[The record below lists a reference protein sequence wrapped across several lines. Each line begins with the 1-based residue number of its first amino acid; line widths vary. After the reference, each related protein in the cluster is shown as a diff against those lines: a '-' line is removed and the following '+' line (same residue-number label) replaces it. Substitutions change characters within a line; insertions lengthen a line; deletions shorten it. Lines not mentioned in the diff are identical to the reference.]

1 MAGKVY
7 EVAFQIAGEVSSKF
21 RSSFKNAAMTTESLG
36 QRVRDLNRQLGDVRN
51 LQKMEAAVEASSRAF
66 QDAQRNVAEIR
77 QKLAAIGPT
86 TQEAQAEFRRISGA
100 LGAATRDFQKAQA
113 RVKELKDQIAATDAP
128 TDEMR
133 ESLRRAEAESERLR
147 ESVKRNSDA
156 LEEARRQSEGMT
168 QSREELVRQEKAAQA
183 AVERAKQAF
192 QRDAQALGE
201 ARIKTGNL
209 STSTAE
215 LTRREKELS
224 EAAEKAAAN
233 MKKIAEINGKIEK
246 MNDRISKMESVR
258 AGAAAR
264 MAVGSAAV
272 GIALKATVGPYI
284 EVEDAMLDVAKVTD
298 FTDDGLKQFDAQIAH
313 LTKTIPQTH
322 GELLQLAAA
331 GATAGIEQENLVGFT
346 ENAAK
351 MQVAYGISAAE
362 AGEMMGKWKSGMGL
376 TMEQTYALAD
386 ATNALAD
393 TNAAEAAQIGDVLK
407 RYGALGKMAGIT
419 ETQLAAMAA
428 TVIGSGRSSEEATTG
443 IKAFMNALGK
453 GKSMSK
459 AQMDAFMG
467 VGIDPEQIQK
477 DLIKDGP
484 KAIMGA
490 LQTIRD
496 RVPPEMMN
504 EYLGVMFGQEAA
516 GAIGPMLGNLELLQ
530 TNFDKVADKANYAS
544 SVENEFNN
552 RNKATS
558 AQLQLAK
565 NALNESAIALGQ
577 ELAPYILEAAKAA
590 SAFLQKLTDWIKENP
605 ELTKQIIKI
614 GGSIALGT
622 IALNGLMFGVTSVIG
637 PFLKLGK
644 GILLLKK
651 GFVFLRGAKGA
662 GGAPGM
668 FARMKGALVKLSGA
682 FKSFGTTAVGAFKKI
697 GPFMKATGGKL
708 AGMAAKVGPAMSNIG
723 GKISAL
729 WGKVGPVAANIGG
742 KISAL
747 WGKAGPVVM
756 RLGGAIKTFGSVA
769 GGAFLKL
776 GGAIKAFGGAA
787 IAIIKAV
794 GVACMTNPII
804 LIIAAIIA
812 AVALAV
818 YLIIKYWDQIKAAW
832 QVCVDAFAAG
842 LAYWADAFSS
852 AWEWIKSGWNALVA
866 WFSSAWDAFSSWF
879 GDVWNSLVDTLGGVW
894 DAITGAASAAW
905 EGIKGI
911 VSGVIDWIA
920 SKLEW
925 VSEKIDAVKNVGSN
939 IVNGAKN
946 IGSSVVSGIA
956 NFVGLASGG
965 VATGPTLALIG
976 EGGESEAVVPLS
988 KLESMIGGGSDGGV
1002 VVNFAPSITVSGGGD
1017 AYAGVSRA
1025 LAEGQANLK
1034 RELEKLLANQRRVAY
1049 N

>member
-7 EVAFQIAGEVSSKF
+7 EVAFQIAGEISSKF
-21 RSSFKNAAMTTESLG
+21 KSSFKNAAMTTDALG
-36 QRVRDLNRQLGDVRN
+36 QKVRDLNRMLGDVRN
-51 LQKMEAAVEASSRAF
+51 IQKMEADVAASSRAF
-66 QDAQRNVAEIR
+66 QEAQRKAVELR
-77 QKLAAIGPT
+77 QQIAAIGPT
-86 TQEAQAEFRRISGA
+86 TQEAQTEFMRISGV
-100 LGAATRDFQKAQA
+100 LGVATRDFQKAQA
-113 RVKELKDQIAATDAP
+113 RVKELKNQIAATNAP

-147 ESVKRNSDA
+147 ESVRRNSEA
-156 LEEARRQSEGMT
+156 LEEARRKSEGMT
-168 QSREELVRQEKAAQA
+168 KSKADLVRQEKAAQA
-183 AVERAKQAF
+183 AAERAKLAF
-192 QRDAQALGE
+192 DRNAQALND
-201 ARIKTGNL
+201 ARVKTGHMN
-209 STSTAE
+209 TSTAE
-215 LTRREKELS
+215 LTRREKEL
-224 EAAEKAAAN
+224 AAAYEKTAAK
-233 MKKIAEINGKIEK
+233 MKKIAELNGKIEK
-246 MNDRISKMESVR
+246 MNDRISKVESAR
-258 AGAAAR
+258 AGAATR
-264 MAVGSAAV
+264 MAVGTALV
-272 GIALKATVGPYI
+272 GGALTATVGPYM

-298 FTDDGLKQFDAQIAH
+298 FTDEGLKRFDAQIAH

-530 TNFDKVADKANYAS
+530 TNFDKVADKANYAG

-622 IALNGLMFGVTSVIG
+622 IALNGLMLGVTSVIG
-637 PFLKLGK
+637 PILKLGK
-644 GILLLKK
+644 GILWLRK
-651 GFVFLRGAKGA
+651 GFVFLRGAQAA
-662 GGAPGM
+662 GGAPGL
-668 FARMKGALVKLSGA
+668 FARMKGALVNLGGSIKTFGSASAGA
-682 FKSFGTTAVGAFKKI
+682 LTKI
-697 GPFMKATGGKL
+697 
-708 AGMAAKVGPAMSNIG
+708 
-723 GKISAL
+723 
-729 WGKVGPVAANIGG
+729 
-742 KISAL
+742 
-747 WGKAGPVVM
+747 
-756 RLGGAIKTFGSVA
+756 GGAIKTFGSAA

-776 GGAIKAFGGAA
+776 GSALKTFGSAA
-787 IAIIKAV
+787 VAIIKAI
-794 GVACMTNPII
+794 GVAAMTNPMI
-804 LIIAAIIA
+804 LIIAAIVA

-818 YLIIKYWDQIKAAW
+818 YLIIKYWDKIKAAW

-842 LAYWADAFSS
+842 LAWWADAFSS
-852 AWEWIKSGWNALVA
+852 AWEWIKAGWNALVA
-866 WFSSAWDAFSSWF
+866 WFSSAWDSFSSWF
-879 GDVWNSLVDTLGGVW
+879 GDVWNSLVETLGGIW

-925 VSEKIDAVKNVGSN
+925 VSEKIDAVKNLGSN

-956 NFVGLASGG
+956 NLVGLASGG
-965 VATGPTLALIG
+965 IATGPTLALIG

-988 KLESMIGGGSDGGV
+988 KLESMIGGGGDGGV
-1002 VVNFAPSITVSGGGD
+1002 VVNFAPSITVSGGDD

-1025 LAEGQANLK
+1025 LSEGQANLK
-1034 RELEKLLANQRRVAY
+1034 RELEKLLANQRRVSY

>member
-7 EVAFQIAGEVSSKF
+7 EVAFKIAGEVSSKF
-21 RSSFKNAAMTTESLG
+21 SGSFKNAAMTTEALG
-36 QRVRDLNRQLGDVRN
+36 QKVRDLNRMLGDVRN
-51 LQKMEAAVEASSRAF
+51 IQKMEAEVADSSRAF
-66 QDAQRNVAEIR
+66 QEAQRNVAEIR
-77 QKLAAIGPT
+77 QRLAAIGPT
-86 TQEAQAEFRRISGA
+86 TQEAQAEFRRVSGA
-100 LGAATRDFQKAQA
+100 LGATQREFQKAQA

-147 ESVKRNSDA
+147 ESVKRNSEA
-156 LEEARRQSEGMT
+156 LEEARRKSEGMT
-168 QSREELVRQEKAAQA
+168 KSKAELVRQEKAAQA
-183 AVERAKQAF
+183 AAERAKLAF
-192 QRDAQALGE
+192 DRNAQALNE
-201 ARIKTGNL
+201 ARVKTGHMN
-209 STSTAE
+209 TSTAE
-215 LTRREKELS
+215 LTRREKEL
-224 EAAEKAAAN
+224 AAAYEKTAAK
-233 MKKIAEINGKIEK
+233 MKKIAELNGKIEK
-246 MNDRISKMESVR
+246 MNDRISKVESAR
-258 AGAAAR
+258 AGAATR
-264 MAVGSAAV
+264 MAVGTALV
-272 GIALKATVGPYI
+272 GGALTATVGPYM

-298 FTDDGLKQFDAQIAH
+298 FTDEGLKQFDAQIAH

-530 TNFDKVADKANYAS
+530 TNFDKVAEKANYAG

-565 NALNESAIALGQ
+565 NALNESAIALGK
-577 ELAPYILEAAKAA
+577 ELAPYILKAAKAA
-590 SAFLQKLTDWIKENP
+590 SEFLQKLTDWIKENP

-622 IALNGLMFGVTSVIG
+622 IALNGMMFGVTSVIG
-637 PFLKLGK
+637 PILKLGK
-644 GILLLKK
+644 GLLWLRK
-651 GFVFLRGAKGA
+651 GFVFLRGAQAA
-662 GGAPGM
+662 GGAPGL
-668 FARMKGALVKLSGA
+668 FARMKGALVNLGGSIKTFGSASSGA
-682 FKSFGTTAVGAFKKI
+682 LTKIGGAIKAFGCASVGALTKI
-697 GPFMKATGGKL
+697 GGAIKA
-708 AGMAAKVGPAMSNIG
+708 AGVASVGAIT
-723 GKISAL
+723 K
-729 WGKVGPVAANIGG
+729 
-742 KISAL
+742 
-747 WGKAGPVVM
+747 
-756 RLGGAIKTFGSVA
+756 LGGAIKTFGIASVGAFTKIGSGIKAAGIAA

-776 GGAIKAFGGAA
+776 GGALKTFGIAA
-787 IAIIKAV
+787 VAIIKAI
-794 GVACMTNPII
+794 GVAAMTNPII
-804 LIIAAIIA
+804 LIIAAIVA

-818 YLIIKYWDQIKAAW
+818 YLIIKYWDKIKAAW
-832 QVCVDAFAAG
+832 QVCIDAFVAG
-842 LAYWADAFSS
+842 LAWWADAFSS
-852 AWEWIKSGWNALVA
+852 AWEWIKAGWNALVA
-866 WFSSAWDAFSSWF
+866 WFSSAWDSFSSWF
-879 GDVWNSLVDTLGGVW
+879 GDAWNSLVETLGGIW
-894 DAITGAASAAW
+894 DAITCAASAAW

-925 VSEKIDAVKNVGSN
+925 VSEKIDAVKNLGSN

-956 NFVGLASGG
+956 KFVGLASGG
-965 VATGPTLALIG
+965 IATGPTLALIG

-988 KLESMIGGGSDGGV
+988 KLESMIGGGGDGGV
-1002 VVNFAPSITVSGGGD
+1002 VVNFAPSITVSGGDD

-1025 LAEGQANLK
+1025 LSEGQANLK

>member
-7 EVAFQIAGEVSSKF
+7 EVAFQIAGEISSKF
-21 RSSFKNAAMTTESLG
+21 KSSFKNAAMTTDALG

-51 LQKMEAAVEASSRAF
+51 IQKTEAAVADSSRAF

-77 QKLAAIGPT
+77 QRLAAIGPT
-86 TQEAQAEFRRISGA
+86 TQEAQAEFRRISGE
-100 LGAATRDFQKAQA
+100 LGATTREFQKAQA
-113 RVKELKDQIAATDAP
+113 RVKELKNQIAATNAP

-133 ESLRRAEAESERLR
+133 ESLMRAEAESERLR
-147 ESVKRNSDA
+147 ESVRRNSDA
-156 LEEARRQSEGMT
+156 LEEARRKSEGMT
-168 QSREELVRQEKAAQA
+168 KSKAELVRQEKAAQA
-183 AVERAKQAF
+183 AAERAKLAF
-192 QRDAQALGE
+192 DRNAQALND
-201 ARIKTGNL
+201 ARVKTGHMN
-209 STSTAE
+209 TSTAE
-215 LTRREKELS
+215 LTRREKEL
-224 EAAEKAAAN
+224 AAAYEKTAAK
-233 MKKIAEINGKIEK
+233 MKKIAELNGKIEK
-246 MNDRISKMESVR
+246 MNDRISKVESLR
-258 AGAAAR
+258 AGAATR
-264 MAVGSAAV
+264 MAVGTALV
-272 GIALKATVGPYI
+272 GGALTATVGPYM

-298 FTDDGLKQFDAQIAH
+298 FTDEGLKQFDAQIAH
-313 LTKTIPQTH
+313 ITKTIPQTH

-530 TNFDKVADKANYAS
+530 TNFDKVAEKANYAG

-637 PFLKLGK
+637 PILNLGK
-644 GILLLKK
+644 GILWLRK
-651 GFVFLRGAKGA
+651 GFVFLRGSQAA
-662 GGAPGM
+662 GGAPGL
-668 FARMKGALVKLSGA
+668 FARMKGALVNLGGSVKTFGSASAGA
-682 FKSFGTTAVGAFKKI
+682 LTKIGGAIKTFGSASVGALTKI
-697 GPFMKATGGKL
+697 GGAIKA
-708 AGMAAKVGPAMSNIG
+708 AGVASVGAIT
-723 GKISAL
+723 K
-729 WGKVGPVAANIGG
+729 
-742 KISAL
+742 
-747 WGKAGPVVM
+747 
-756 RLGGAIKTFGSVA
+756 LGGAIKTFGIASVGAFTKIGSGIKAAGIAA

-776 GGAIKAFGGAA
+776 GGALKTFGIAA
-787 IAIIKAV
+787 VAIIKAI
-794 GVACMTNPII
+794 GVAAMTNPII
-804 LIIAAIIA
+804 LIIAAIVA

-818 YLIIKYWDQIKAAW
+818 YLIIKFWDKIKAAW

-842 LAYWADAFSS
+842 LAWWAGAFSS
-852 AWEWIKSGWNALVA
+852 AWEWVKKAWNALVD
-866 WFSSAWDAFSSWF
+866 WFSAAWDSFSSWF
-879 GDVWNSLVDTLGGVW
+879 GYVWNSLVETLGGIW
-894 DAITGAASAAW
+894 DSITGAASAAW

-988 KLESMIGGGSDGGV
+988 KLESMIGGGGDGGV

>member
-7 EVAFQIAGEVSSKF
+7 EVAFQIAGEISSKF
-21 RSSFKNAAMTTESLG
+21 KSSFKNAAMTTDALG
-36 QRVRDLNRQLGDVRN
+36 QKVRDLNRMLGDARN
-51 LQKMEAAVEASSRAF
+51 IQKMEAEVAASSRAF
-66 QDAQRNVAEIR
+66 QEAQRKAVELR
-77 QKLAAIGPT
+77 QQIDAIGPT
-86 TQEAQAEFRRISGA
+86 TQEAQTEFMRISGV

-113 RVKELKDQIAATDAP
+113 RVKELKNQIAATNAP

-133 ESLRRAEAESERLR
+133 ESLMRAEAESERLR
-147 ESVKRNSDA
+147 ESVRRYSDA
-156 LEEARRQSEGMT
+156 LEEARRKSEGMT
-168 QSREELVRQEKAAQA
+168 KSKAELVRQEKAAQA
-183 AVERAKQAF
+183 AAERAKLAF
-192 QRDAQALGE
+192 DRNAQALND
-201 ARIKTGNL
+201 ARVKTGHMN
-209 STSTAE
+209 TSTAE
-215 LTRREKELS
+215 LTRREKEL
-224 EAAEKAAAN
+224 AAAYEKTAAK
-233 MKKIAEINGKIEK
+233 MKKIAELNGKIEK
-246 MNDRISKMESVR
+246 MNDRISKVESVR
-258 AGAAAR
+258 AGAATR
-264 MAVGSAAV
+264 MAVGTALV
-272 GIALKATVGPYI
+272 GGALTATVGPYM

-298 FTDDGLKQFDAQIAH
+298 FTDEGLKQFDAQIAH

-477 DLIKDGP
+477 NLIKDAP

-530 TNFDKVADKANYAS
+530 ANFDKVAEKANYAG

-637 PFLKLGK
+637 PILKLGK
-644 GILLLKK
+644 GILWLRK
-651 GFVFLRGAKGA
+651 GFVFLRGAQAA
-662 GGAPGM
+662 GGAPGL
-668 FARMKGALVKLSGA
+668 FARMKGALVNLGGSIKTFGSASAGA
-682 FKSFGTTAVGAFKKI
+682 LTKIGGAIKTFGSASVGALTKI
-697 GPFMKATGGKL
+697 GGAIKA
-708 AGMAAKVGPAMSNIG
+708 AGVASVGAIT
-723 GKISAL
+723 K
-729 WGKVGPVAANIGG
+729 
-742 KISAL
+742 
-747 WGKAGPVVM
+747 
-756 RLGGAIKTFGSVA
+756 LGGAIKTFGIASVGAFTKIGSGIKAAGIAA

-776 GGAIKAFGGAA
+776 GGALKTFGIAA
-787 IAIIKAV
+787 VAIIKAI
-794 GVACMTNPII
+794 GVAAMTNPII
-804 LIIAAIIA
+804 LIIAAIVA

-818 YLIIKYWDQIKAAW
+818 YLIIKYWDKIKAAW

-842 LAYWADAFSS
+842 LAWLADAFSS
-852 AWEWIKSGWNALVA
+852 AWEWIKAGWNALVA
-866 WFSSAWDAFSSWF
+866 WFSSAWDSFSSWF
-879 GDVWNSLVDTLGGVW
+879 CDVWNSLVETLGGIW
-894 DAITGAASAAW
+894 EAITGAASAAW

-925 VSEKIDAVKNVGSN
+925 VSEKIDAVKNLGSN

-988 KLESMIGGGSDGGV
+988 KLESMIGGGGDGGV

-1017 AYAGVSRA
+1017 AYADVSRA

>member
-7 EVAFQIAGEVSSKF
+7 EVAFQIAGEISSKF
-21 RSSFKNAAMTTESLG
+21 KSSFKNAAMTTESLG
-36 QRVRDLNRQLGDVRN
+36 QKVRDLNRMLGDVRN
-51 LQKMEAAVEASSRAF
+51 IQKMEAAVADSSRAF

-77 QKLAAIGPT
+77 QRLAAIGPA
-86 TQEAQAEFRRISGA
+86 TQEAQAEFRRVSGA
-100 LGAATRDFQKAQA
+100 LGVATRDFQKAQA
-113 RVKELKDQIAATDAP
+113 RVKELKNQIATTNAP

-156 LEEARRQSEGMT
+156 LEEARRKSEGMT
-168 QSREELVRQEKAAQA
+168 KSKADLVRQEKAAQA
-183 AVERAKQAF
+183 AAERAKLAF
-192 QRDAQALGE
+192 DRNAQALND
-201 ARIKTGNL
+201 ARVKTGLMN
-209 STSTAE
+209 TSTAE
-215 LTRREKELS
+215 LTRREKEL
-224 EAAEKAAAN
+224 AAAYEKTAAK
-233 MKKIAEINGKIEK
+233 MKKIAELNGKIEK
-246 MNDRISKMESVR
+246 MNDRISKVESVR
-258 AGAAAR
+258 AGAATR
-264 MAVGSAAV
+264 MAVGTALV
-272 GIALKATVGPYI
+272 GGALTATVGPYM

-298 FTDDGLKQFDAQIAH
+298 FTDEGLKQFDAQIAH

-477 DLIKDGP
+477 DLIKDAP

-530 TNFDKVADKANYAS
+530 TNFDKVAEKANYAG

-637 PFLKLGK
+637 PILKLGK
-644 GILLLKK
+644 GILWLRK
-651 GFVFLRGAKGA
+651 GFVFLRGSQAA

-668 FARMKGALVKLSGA
+668 FARMKGALVTLGGSIKTFGSASAGA
-682 FKSFGTTAVGAFKKI
+682 LTKIGGAIKAAGVASVGALTKI
-697 GPFMKATGGKL
+697 
-708 AGMAAKVGPAMSNIG
+708 
-723 GKISAL
+723 
-729 WGKVGPVAANIGG
+729 
-742 KISAL
+742 
-747 WGKAGPVVM
+747 
-756 RLGGAIKTFGSVA
+756 GGAIKTFGIASVGAFTKIGSGIKAAGIAA

-776 GGAIKAFGGAA
+776 GGALKTFGIAA
-787 IAIIKAV
+787 VAIIKAI
-794 GVACMTNPII
+794 GVAAMTNPII
-804 LIIAAIIA
+804 LIIAAIVA

-818 YLIIKYWDQIKAAW
+818 YLIIKYWDKIKAAW
-832 QVCVDAFAAG
+832 QVCVDAFSAG
-842 LAYWADAFSS
+842 LAWWADAFSS
-852 AWEWIKSGWNALVA
+852 AWEWVKKAWNALVD
-866 WFSSAWDAFSSWF
+866 WFSAAWDSFSSWF
-879 GDVWNSLVDTLGGVW
+879 GGVWNSLVETLGGIW
-894 DAITGAASAAW
+894 DSITGAASAAW

-925 VSEKIDAVKNVGSN
+925 VSEKIDAVKNLGSN

-946 IGSSVVSGIA
+946 IGSSVVSGVA

-988 KLESMIGGGSDGGV
+988 KLESMIGGGGDGGV

>member
-7 EVAFQIAGEVSSKF
+7 EVAFKIAGEVSSKF
-21 RSSFKNAAMTTESLG
+21 KSSFKNAAMTTEVLG

-51 LQKMEAAVEASSRAF
+51 IQKMEAEVAASSRAF
-66 QDAQRNVAEIR
+66 QEAQMKAVELR
-77 QKLAAIGPT
+77 QQIDAIGPT
-86 TQEAQAEFRRISGA
+86 TKEAQTEFMRISGV

-113 RVKELKDQIAATDAP
+113 RVKELKNQIAATNAP

-147 ESVKRNSDA
+147 ESVRRNSDA
-156 LEEARRQSEGMT
+156 LEEARRKSEGMT
-168 QSREELVRQEKAAQA
+168 KSKAELVRQEKAAQA
-183 AVERAKQAF
+183 AAERAKLAF
-192 QRDAQALGE
+192 DRNAQALNE
-201 ARIKTGNL
+201 ARVKTGHMN
-209 STSTAE
+209 TSTAE
-215 LTRREKELS
+215 LTRREKEL
-224 EAAEKAAAN
+224 AAAYEKTAAK

-258 AGAAAR
+258 AGAATR
-264 MAVGSAAV
+264 MAVGTALV
-272 GIALKATVGPYI
+272 GGALTATVGPYM

-298 FTDDGLKQFDAQIAH
+298 FTDEGLKRFDAQIAH

-530 TNFDKVADKANYAS
+530 TNFDKVADKANYAG

-590 SAFLQKLTDWIKENP
+590 SEFLQKLTDWIKENP

-637 PFLKLGK
+637 PILNLGK
-644 GILLLKK
+644 GILWLRK
-651 GFVFLRGAKGA
+651 GFVFLGGSQAA
-662 GGAPGM
+662 GGAPGL
-668 FARMKGALVKLSGA
+668 FARMKGALVNLGGSIKTFGSASAGA
-682 FKSFGTTAVGAFKKI
+682 LTKIGGAIKMFGSASVGALTKI
-697 GPFMKATGGKL
+697 GGAIKA
-708 AGMAAKVGPAMSNIG
+708 AGVASVGAIT
-723 GKISAL
+723 K
-729 WGKVGPVAANIGG
+729 
-742 KISAL
+742 
-747 WGKAGPVVM
+747 
-756 RLGGAIKTFGSVA
+756 LGGAIKTFGIASVGAFTKIGSGIKAAGIAA

-776 GGAIKAFGGAA
+776 GGALKTFGIAA
-787 IAIIKAV
+787 VAIIKAI
-794 GVACMTNPII
+794 GVAAMTNPMI
-804 LIIAAIIA
+804 LIIAAIVA

-818 YLIIKYWDQIKAAW
+818 YLIIKYWDKIKAAW
-832 QVCVDAFAAG
+832 QVCVDALVAG
-842 LAYWADAFSS
+842 LAWWADAFSS
-852 AWEWIKSGWNALVA
+852 AWEWIKAGWNALVA
-866 WFSSAWDAFSSWF
+866 WFSSAWDSFSSWF
-879 GDVWNSLVDTLGGVW
+879 GDVWNSLVETLGGIW

-925 VSEKIDAVKNVGSN
+925 VSEKIDAVKNLGSN

-965 VATGPTLALIG
+965 IATGPTLALIG

-988 KLESMIGGGSDGGV
+988 KLESMIGGGGDGGV

>member
-7 EVAFQIAGEVSSKF
+7 EVAFKIAGEVSSKF
-21 RSSFKNAAMTTESLG
+21 SGSFKNAAMTTDALG
-36 QRVRDLNRQLGDVRN
+36 QKVRDLNRMLGDVRN

-100 LGAATRDFQKAQA
+100 LGATTRDFQKAQA

-133 ESLRRAEAESERLR
+133 ESLRHAEAESERLR

-156 LEEARRQSEGMT
+156 LEEARRKSEGMT

-215 LTRREKELS
+215 LTRREKELA
-224 EAAEKAAAN
+224 EAAEKAAAK

-258 AGAAAR
+258 AGAATR
-264 MAVGSAAV
+264 MAVGTALV
-272 GIALKATVGPYI
+272 GGALTATVGPYM

-298 FTDDGLKQFDAQIAH
+298 FTDEGLKQFDAQIAH

-530 TNFDKVADKANYAS
+530 TNFDKVADKANYAG

-590 SAFLQKLTDWIKENP
+590 SEFLQKLTDWIKENP

-637 PFLKLGK
+637 PILNLGK
-644 GILLLKK
+644 GILWLRK
-651 GFVFLRGAKGA
+651 GFVFLRGSQAA
-662 GGAPGM
+662 GGAPGL
-668 FARMKGALVKLSGA
+668 FARMKGALVNLGGSIKTFGSASAGA
-682 FKSFGTTAVGAFKKI
+682 LTKIGGAIKAAGVASVGAITK
-697 GPFMKATGGKL
+697 
-708 AGMAAKVGPAMSNIG
+708 
-723 GKISAL
+723 
-729 WGKVGPVAANIGG
+729 
-742 KISAL
+742 
-747 WGKAGPVVM
+747 
-756 RLGGAIKTFGSVA
+756 LGGAIKTFGIASVGAFTKIGSGIKAAGIAA

-776 GGAIKAFGGAA
+776 GGALKTFGIAA
-787 IAIIKAV
+787 VAIIKAI
-794 GVACMTNPII
+794 GVAALTNPII
-804 LIIAAIIA
+804 LIIAAIVA

-818 YLIIKYWDQIKAAW
+818 YLIIKYWDKIKAAW

-842 LAYWADAFSS
+842 LAWWADAFSS
-852 AWEWIKSGWNALVA
+852 AWEWVKKAWNALVD
-866 WFSSAWDAFSSWF
+866 WFSAAWDSFSSWF
-879 GDVWNSLVDTLGGVW
+879 GDVWNSLVETLGGIW
-894 DAITGAASAAW
+894 DSITGAASAAW

-925 VSEKIDAVKNVGSN
+925 VSEKIDAVKNLGSN

-946 IGSSVVSGIA
+946 IGSSVVSGVA

-988 KLESMIGGGSDGGV
+988 KLESMIGGGGVGGV
-1002 VVNFAPSITVSGGGD
+1002 VVNFAPSITVSGGDD

-1025 LAEGQANLK
+1025 LSEGQANLK
-1034 RELEKLLANQRRVAY
+1034 RELEKLLANQRRVSY

>member
-7 EVAFQIAGEVSSKF
+7 EVAFQIAGEISSKF
-21 RSSFKNAAMTTESLG
+21 KSSFKNAAMTTEALG
-36 QRVRDLNRQLGDVRN
+36 QKVRDLNRMLGDVRN
-51 LQKMEAAVEASSRAF
+51 IQKMEAAVADSSRAF

-77 QKLAAIGPT
+77 QRLAAIGPA
-86 TQEAQAEFRRISGA
+86 TQEAQAEFRRVSGA
-100 LGAATRDFQKAQA
+100 LGVATRDFQKAQA
-113 RVKELKDQIAATDAP
+113 RVKELKNQIATTNAP

-147 ESVKRNSDA
+147 ESVRRNSDA
-156 LEEARRQSEGMT
+156 LEEARRKSEGMT
-168 QSREELVRQEKAAQA
+168 KSKADLVRQEKAAQA
-183 AVERAKQAF
+183 AAERAKLAF
-192 QRDAQALGE
+192 DRNAQALND
-201 ARIKTGNL
+201 ARVKTGLMN
-209 STSTAE
+209 TSTAE
-215 LTRREKELS
+215 LTRREKEL
-224 EAAEKAAAN
+224 AAAYEKTAAK
-233 MKKIAEINGKIEK
+233 MKKIAELNGKIEK
-246 MNDRISKMESVR
+246 MNDRISKVESVR
-258 AGAAAR
+258 AGAATR
-264 MAVGSAAV
+264 MAVGTALV
-272 GIALKATVGPYI
+272 GGALTATVGPYM

-298 FTDDGLKQFDAQIAH
+298 FTDEGLKQFDAQIAH

-530 TNFDKVADKANYAS
+530 TNFDKVAEKANYAG

-590 SAFLQKLTDWIKENP
+590 SAFLQRLTDWIKENP

-637 PFLKLGK
+637 PILKLGK
-644 GILLLKK
+644 GILWLRK
-651 GFVFLRGAKGA
+651 GFVFLRGSQAA

-668 FARMKGALVKLSGA
+668 FARMKGALVTLGGSI
-682 FKSFGTTAVGAFKKI
+682 KSFGSASAGALTKI
-697 GPFMKATGGKL
+697 
-708 AGMAAKVGPAMSNIG
+708 
-723 GKISAL
+723 
-729 WGKVGPVAANIGG
+729 
-742 KISAL
+742 
-747 WGKAGPVVM
+747 
-756 RLGGAIKTFGSVA
+756 GGAIKTFGSASVGALTKIGGAIKAAGVASVGALTKIGGAIKTFGIASVGAFTKIGSGIKAAGIAA

-776 GGAIKAFGGAA
+776 GGALKTFGIAA
-787 IAIIKAV
+787 VAIIKAI
-794 GVACMTNPII
+794 GVAAMTNPII
-804 LIIAAIIA
+804 LIIAAIVA

-818 YLIIKYWDQIKAAW
+818 YLIIKYWDKIKAAW
-832 QVCVDAFAAG
+832 QVCVDAFSAG
-842 LAYWADAFSS
+842 LAWWADAFSS
-852 AWEWIKSGWNALVA
+852 AWEWVKKAWNALVD
-866 WFSSAWDAFSSWF
+866 WFSAAWDSFSSWF
-879 GDVWNSLVDTLGGVW
+879 GGVWNSLVETLGGIW
-894 DAITGAASAAW
+894 DSITGAASAAW

-925 VSEKIDAVKNVGSN
+925 VSEKIDAVKNLGSN

-946 IGSSVVSGIA
+946 IGSSVVSGVA

-988 KLESMIGGGSDGGV
+988 KLESMIGGGGDGGV

>member
-7 EVAFQIAGEVSSKF
+7 EVAFKIAGEVSSKF
-21 RSSFKNAAMTTESLG
+21 RSSFKNAAMTTEALG

-51 LQKMEAAVEASSRAF
+51 IQKMEAAVADSSRAF

-77 QKLAAIGPT
+77 QRLAAIGPA
-86 TQEAQAEFRRISGA
+86 TQEAQAEFRRISGE
-100 LGAATRDFQKAQA
+100 LGATTREFQKAQA

-147 ESVKRNSDA
+147 ESVRRNSDA
-156 LEEARRQSEGMT
+156 LEEARRKSEGMT
-168 QSREELVRQEKAAQA
+168 KSKAELVRQEKAAQA
-183 AVERAKQAF
+183 AAERAKLAF
-192 QRDAQALGE
+192 DRNAQALND
-201 ARIKTGNL
+201 ARVKTGHMN
-209 STSTAE
+209 TSTAE
-215 LTRREKELS
+215 LTRREKEL
-224 EAAEKAAAN
+224 AAAYERTAAK
-233 MKKIAEINGKIEK
+233 MKKIAELNGKIEK
-246 MNDRISKMESVR
+246 MNDRISKVESVR
-258 AGAAAR
+258 AGAATR
-264 MAVGSAAV
+264 MAVGTALV
-272 GIALKATVGPYI
+272 GGALTATVGPYM

-298 FTDDGLKQFDAQIAH
+298 FTDEGLKQFDAQIAH

-376 TMEQTYALAD
+376 TMDQTYALAD

-530 TNFDKVADKANYAS
+530 TNFDKVAEKANYAG

-577 ELAPYILEAAKAA
+577 ELAPYILDAAKAA
-590 SAFLQKLTDWIKENP
+590 SEFLQKITAWIKENP

-637 PFLKLGK
+637 PILKLGK
-644 GILLLKK
+644 GLLWLRK
-651 GFVFLRGAKGA
+651 GFVFLRGAQAA
-662 GGAPGM
+662 GGAPGL
-668 FARMKGALVKLSGA
+668 FARMKGALVNLGGSIKTFGSASSGA
-682 FKSFGTTAVGAFKKI
+682 LTKIGGAIKAAGVASVGAITK
-697 GPFMKATGGKL
+697 
-708 AGMAAKVGPAMSNIG
+708 
-723 GKISAL
+723 
-729 WGKVGPVAANIGG
+729 
-742 KISAL
+742 
-747 WGKAGPVVM
+747 
-756 RLGGAIKTFGSVA
+756 LGGAIKTFGIASVGAFTKIGSGIKAAGIAA

-776 GGAIKAFGGAA
+776 GGALKTFGIAA
-787 IAIIKAV
+787 VAIIKAI
-794 GVACMTNPII
+794 GVAAMTNPII
-804 LIIAAIIA
+804 LIIAAIVA

-818 YLIIKYWDQIKAAW
+818 YLIIKYWDKIKAAW
-832 QVCVDAFAAG
+832 QVCIDAFVAG
-842 LAYWADAFSS
+842 LAWWADAFSS

-866 WFSSAWDAFSSWF
+866 WFSSAWDSFSSWL
-879 GDVWNSLVDTLGGVW
+879 GDAWNSLVETLGGIW
-894 DAITGAASAAW
+894 DSITGAASAAW

-925 VSEKIDAVKNVGSN
+925 VSEKIDAVKNLGSN

-965 VATGPTLALIG
+965 IATGPTLALIG

-988 KLESMIGGGSDGGV
+988 KLESMIGGGGDGGV

-1025 LAEGQANLK
+1025 LSEGQANLK
-1034 RELEKLLANQRRVAY
+1034 RELEKLIANQRRVAY

>member
-7 EVAFQIAGEVSSKF
+7 EVAFQIAGEISSKF
-21 RSSFKNAAMTTESLG
+21 KSSFKNAAMTTDALG
-36 QRVRDLNRQLGDVRN
+36 QKVRDLNRMLGDVRN
-51 LQKMEAAVEASSRAF
+51 IQKMEAEVADSSRAF
-66 QDAQRNVAEIR
+66 QEAQRKAVELR
-77 QKLAAIGPT
+77 QQIAAIGPT
-86 TQEAQAEFRRISGA
+86 TQEAQTEFRRASGA
-100 LGAATRDFQKAQA
+100 LGVATRDFQKAQA
-113 RVKELKDQIAATDAP
+113 RVKELKNQIAATNAP

-147 ESVKRNSDA
+147 ESVKRNSEA
-156 LEEARRQSEGMT
+156 LEEARRKSEGMT
-168 QSREELVRQEKAAQA
+168 KSKAELVRQEKAAQA
-183 AVERAKQAF
+183 AAESAKLAF
-192 QRDAQALGE
+192 DRNAQALND
-201 ARIKTGNL
+201 ARVKTGYMN
-209 STSTAE
+209 TSTAE
-215 LTRREKELS
+215 LTRREKEL
-224 EAAEKAAAN
+224 AAAYEKTAAK
-233 MKKIAEINGKIEK
+233 MKKIAELNGKIEK
-246 MNDRISKMESVR
+246 MNDRISKVESAR

-264 MAVGSAAV
+264 MAVGTALV
-272 GIALKATVGPYI
+272 GGALTATVGPYM

-298 FTDDGLKQFDAQIAH
+298 FTDEGLKQFDAQIAH

-428 TVIGSGRSSEEATTG
+428 TVIGSGRSSEDATTG
-443 IKAFMNALGK
+443 IKAFMSALGK

-490 LQTIRD
+490 LQAIRD

-530 TNFDKVADKANYAS
+530 TNFDKVAEKANYAG

-622 IALNGLMFGVTSVIG
+622 IALNGLMFGATSVIG
-637 PFLKLGK
+637 PILKLGK
-644 GILLLKK
+644 GILWLRK
-651 GFVFLRGAKGA
+651 GFVFLRGAQAA
-662 GGAPGM
+662 GGAPGL
-668 FARMKGALVKLSGA
+668 FARMKGALV
-682 FKSFGTTAVGAFKKI
+682 
-697 GPFMKATGGKL
+697 
-708 AGMAAKVGPAMSNIG
+708 N
-723 GKISAL
+723 
-729 WGKVGPVAANIGG
+729 
-742 KISAL
+742 
-747 WGKAGPVVM
+747 
-756 RLGGAIKTFGSVA
+756 LGGAIKTFGSASVGA
-769 GGAFLKL
+769 LTKIGSGIKAAGIAVGGAFLKL
-776 GGAIKAFGGAA
+776 GGALKTFGIAA
-787 IAIIKAV
+787 VAIIKAI
-794 GVACMTNPII
+794 GVAAMTNPMI
-804 LIIAAIIA
+804 LIIAAIVA

-818 YLIIKYWDQIKAAW
+818 YLIIKYWDKIKAAW
-832 QVCVDAFAAG
+832 RVCVDAFVAG
-842 LAYWADAFSS
+842 LAWWADAFSS
-852 AWEWIKSGWNALVA
+852 AWEWIKAGWGALVA
-866 WFSSAWDAFSSWF
+866 WFSSAWDSFSSWF
-879 GDVWNSLVDTLGGVW
+879 GDAWNSLVETLGGIW

-925 VSEKIDAVKNVGSN
+925 VSEKVDAVKNLGSN

-988 KLESMIGGGSDGGV
+988 KLESMIGVGGDGGI
-1002 VVNFAPSITVSGGGD
+1002 VVNFAPSITVSGGDD

-1025 LAEGQANLK
+1025 LSEGQANLK
-1034 RELEKLLANQRRVAY
+1034 RELEKLLANQRRVSY

>member
-1 MAGKVY
+1 M
-7 EVAFQIAGEVSSKF
+7 
-21 RSSFKNAAMTTESLG
+21 
-36 QRVRDLNRQLGDVRN
+36 
-51 LQKMEAAVEASSRAF
+51 
-66 QDAQRNVAEIR
+66 
-77 QKLAAIGPT
+77 
-86 TQEAQAEFRRISGA
+86 
-100 LGAATRDFQKAQA
+100 
-113 RVKELKDQIAATDAP
+113 
-128 TDEMR
+128 
-133 ESLRRAEAESERLR
+133 
-147 ESVKRNSDA
+147 
-156 LEEARRQSEGMT
+156 
-168 QSREELVRQEKAAQA
+168 
-183 AVERAKQAF
+183 
-192 QRDAQALGE
+192 
-201 ARIKTGNL
+201 
-209 STSTAE
+209 
-215 LTRREKELS
+215 
-224 EAAEKAAAN
+224 
-233 MKKIAEINGKIEK
+233 
-246 MNDRISKMESVR
+246 
-258 AGAAAR
+258 
-264 MAVGSAAV
+264 
-272 GIALKATVGPYI
+272 

-298 FTDDGLKQFDAQIAH
+298 FTDEGLKQFDAQIAH
-313 LTKTIPQTH
+313 LTRTIPQTH

-530 TNFDKVADKANYAS
+530 TNFDKVAEKANYAG

-565 NALNESAIALGQ
+565 NALNESAIALGK
-577 ELAPYILEAAKAA
+577 ELAPYILIAAKAA
-590 SAFLQKLTDWIKENP
+590 SEFLQKLTDWIKENP

-637 PFLKLGK
+637 PILKLGK
-644 GILLLKK
+644 GLLWLRK
-651 GFVFLRGAKGA
+651 GFVFLRGAQA
-662 GGAPGM
+662 PGGAPGL
-668 FARMKGALVKLSGA
+668 FARMKGALVNLGGSIKTFGSASAGA
-682 FKSFGTTAVGAFKKI
+682 LTKIGGAIKAFGSASVGALTKI
-697 GPFMKATGGKL
+697 GGAIKA
-708 AGMAAKVGPAMSNIG
+708 AGVASVGAIT
-723 GKISAL
+723 K
-729 WGKVGPVAANIGG
+729 
-742 KISAL
+742 
-747 WGKAGPVVM
+747 
-756 RLGGAIKTFGSVA
+756 LGGAIKTFGIASVGAFTKIGSGIKAAGIAA

-776 GGAIKAFGGAA
+776 GGALKTFGIAAVAFIKA
-787 IAIIKAV
+787 I
-794 GVACMTNPII
+794 GVAAMTSPII
-804 LIIAAIIA
+804 LIIAAIVA

-818 YLIIKYWDQIKAAW
+818 YLIIKYWDKIKAAW
-832 QVCVDAFAAG
+832 QVCIDAFVAG
-842 LAYWADAFSS
+842 LAWWADAFSS
-852 AWEWIKSGWNALVA
+852 AWEWIKAGWNALVA
-866 WFSSAWDAFSSWF
+866 WFSSAWDSFSLRF
-879 GDVWNSLVDTLGGVW
+879 GDVLNSLVETLGGIW

-925 VSEKIDAVKNVGSN
+925 VSEKIDAVKNLGSN

-988 KLESMIGGGSDGGV
+988 KLESMIGGGGDGGV
-1002 VVNFAPSITVSGGGD
+1002 VVNFAPSITVSGGDD

-1025 LAEGQANLK
+1025 LSEGQANLK
-1034 RELEKLLANQRRVAY
+1034 RELEKLLANQRRVSY

>member
-7 EVAFQIAGEVSSKF
+7 EVAFQIAGEISSKF
-21 RSSFKNAAMTTESLG
+21 KSSFKNAAMTTDALG
-36 QRVRDLNRQLGDVRN
+36 QKVRDLNRMLGDVRN
-51 LQKMEAAVEASSRAF
+51 IQKMEAEVADSSRAF
-66 QDAQRNVAEIR
+66 QEAQRKAVELR
-77 QKLAAIGPT
+77 QQIAAIGPT
-86 TQEAQAEFRRISGA
+86 TQEAQTEFRRVSGA
-100 LGAATRDFQKAQA
+100 LGVATRDFQKAQA
-113 RVKELKDQIAATDAP
+113 RVKELKNQIAATNAP

-147 ESVKRNSDA
+147 ESVKRNSEA
-156 LEEARRQSEGMT
+156 LEEARRKSEGMT
-168 QSREELVRQEKAAQA
+168 KSKAELVRQEKAAQA
-183 AVERAKQAF
+183 AAERAKLAF
-192 QRDAQALGE
+192 DRNAQALND
-201 ARIKTGNL
+201 ARVKTGYMN
-209 STSTAE
+209 TSTAE
-215 LTRREKELS
+215 LTRREKEL
-224 EAAEKAAAN
+224 AAAYEKTAAK
-233 MKKIAEINGKIEK
+233 MKKIAELNGKIEK
-246 MNDRISKMESVR
+246 MNDRISKVESAR

-264 MAVGSAAV
+264 MAVGTVLV
-272 GIALKATVGPYI
+272 GGALTATVGPYM

-298 FTDDGLKQFDAQIAH
+298 FTDEGLKQFDAQIAH

-467 VGIDPEQIQK
+467 VGIDPEQVQK

-530 TNFDKVADKANYAS
+530 TNFDKVADKANYAG

-565 NALNESAIALGQ
+565 NALNESAIALGK
-577 ELAPYILEAAKAA
+577 ELAPYILKAAKAA
-590 SAFLQKLTDWIKENP
+590 SEFLQKLTDWIKENP

-637 PFLKLGK
+637 PILKLGK
-644 GILLLKK
+644 GILWLRK
-651 GFVFLRGAKGA
+651 GFVFLRGSQAA
-662 GGAPGM
+662 GGAPGL
-668 FARMKGALVKLSGA
+668 FARMKGALVNLGGSIKTFGSASAGA
-682 FKSFGTTAVGAFKKI
+682 LTKIGGAIKTFGSASVGALTKI
-697 GPFMKATGGKL
+697 GGAIKA
-708 AGMAAKVGPAMSNIG
+708 AGVASVGAIT
-723 GKISAL
+723 K
-729 WGKVGPVAANIGG
+729 
-742 KISAL
+742 
-747 WGKAGPVVM
+747 
-756 RLGGAIKTFGSVA
+756 LGGAIKTFGIASVGAFTKIGSGIKAAGIAA

-776 GGAIKAFGGAA
+776 GGALKTFGIAA
-787 IAIIKAV
+787 VAIIKAI
-794 GVACMTNPII
+794 GVAAMTNPII
-804 LIIAAIIA
+804 LIIAAIVA

-818 YLIIKYWDQIKAAW
+818 YLIIKYWDKIKAAW
-832 QVCVDAFAAG
+832 QVCVDAFVAG
-842 LAYWADAFSS
+842 LAWWADAFSS
-852 AWEWIKSGWNALVA
+852 AWEWIKAWWNALVA
-866 WFSSAWDAFSSWF
+866 WFSSAWDSFSSWF
-879 GDVWNSLVDTLGGVW
+879 GDVWNSLVETLGGIW
-894 DAITGAASAAW
+894 DSITGAASAAW

-925 VSEKIDAVKNVGSN
+925 VSEKIDAVKNLGSN

-965 VATGPTLALIG
+965 IATGPTLALIG

-988 KLESMIGGGSDGGV
+988 KLESMIGGGGDGGV
-1002 VVNFAPSITVSGGGD
+1002 VVNFSPSITVSGGDD

-1025 LAEGQANLK
+1025 LSEGQANLK
-1034 RELEKLLANQRRVAY
+1034 RELEKLLANQRRVSY

>member
-7 EVAFQIAGEVSSKF
+7 EVAFQIAGEISSKF
-21 RSSFKNAAMTTESLG
+21 KSSFKNAAMTTEVLG

-51 LQKMEAAVEASSRAF
+51 IQKMEAEVADSYRAF
-66 QDAQRNVAEIR
+66 QEAQRKAVELR
-77 QKLAAIGPT
+77 QQIAAIGPT
-86 TQEAQAEFRRISGA
+86 TQEAQTEFRRVSGA
-100 LGAATRDFQKAQA
+100 LGVATRDFQKAQA
-113 RVKELKDQIAATDAP
+113 RVKELKNQIAATNAP

-156 LEEARRQSEGMT
+156 LEEARRKSEGMT
-168 QSREELVRQEKAAQA
+168 KSKAELVRQEKAAQA
-183 AVERAKQAF
+183 AAERAKLAF
-192 QRDAQALGE
+192 DRNAQALND
-201 ARIKTGNL
+201 ARVKTGLMN
-209 STSTAE
+209 TSTAE
-215 LTRREKELS
+215 LTRREKEL
-224 EAAEKAAAN
+224 AAAYEKTAAK
-233 MKKIAEINGKIEK
+233 MKKIAELNGKIEK
-246 MNDRISKMESVR
+246 MNDRISKVESVR
-258 AGAAAR
+258 AGAATR
-264 MAVGSAAV
+264 MAVGTALV
-272 GIALKATVGPYI
+272 GGALTATVGPYM

-298 FTDDGLKQFDAQIAH
+298 FTDEGLKQFDAQIAH

-530 TNFDKVADKANYAS
+530 TNFDKVADKANYAG

-590 SAFLQKLTDWIKENP
+590 SALLQKLTDWIKENP

-637 PFLKLGK
+637 PILKLGK
-644 GILLLKK
+644 GILWLRK
-651 GFVFLRGAKGA
+651 GFVFLRGSQAA
-662 GGAPGM
+662 GGAPGL
-668 FARMKGALVKLSGA
+668 FARMKGALVNLGGSIKTFGSASAGA
-682 FKSFGTTAVGAFKKI
+682 LTK
-697 GPFMKATGGKL
+697 
-708 AGMAAKVGPAMSNIG
+708 
-723 GKISAL
+723 
-729 WGKVGPVAANIGG
+729 
-742 KISAL
+742 
-747 WGKAGPVVM
+747 
-756 RLGGAIKTFGSVA
+756 LGGAIKTFGGASVGALTKIGGAIKAAGVASVGAITKLGGAIKTFGIVSVGAFTKIGSGIKAAGIAA

-776 GGAIKAFGGAA
+776 GGALKTFGIAA
-787 IAIIKAV
+787 VAIIKAI
-794 GVACMTNPII
+794 GVAAMTNPII
-804 LIIAAIIA
+804 LIIAAIVA

-818 YLIIKYWDQIKAAW
+818 YLIIKYWDKIKAAW

-842 LAYWADAFSS
+842 LAWWADAFSS
-852 AWEWIKSGWNALVA
+852 AWEWIKAGWNALVA
-866 WFSSAWDAFSSWF
+866 WFSSAWDSFSSWF
-879 GDVWNSLVDTLGGVW
+879 GDVWNSLVETLGGIW
-894 DAITGAASAAW
+894 DSITGAASAAW

-925 VSEKIDAVKNVGSN
+925 VSEKIDAVKNLGSN

-988 KLESMIGGGSDGGV
+988 KLESMIGGGGDGGV

>member
-7 EVAFQIAGEVSSKF
+7 EVAFQIAGEISSKF
-21 RSSFKNAAMTTESLG
+21 KSSFKNAAMTTDALG
-36 QRVRDLNRQLGDVRN
+36 QKVRDLNRMLGDVRN
-51 LQKMEAAVEASSRAF
+51 IQKMEADVAASSRAF
-66 QDAQRNVAEIR
+66 QEAQRKAVELR
-77 QKLAAIGPT
+77 QQIAAIGPT
-86 TQEAQAEFRRISGA
+86 TQEAQTEFMRISGV

-113 RVKELKDQIAATDAP
+113 RVKELKNQIAATDAP

-156 LEEARRQSEGMT
+156 LEEARRKSEGMT
-168 QSREELVRQEKAAQA
+168 KSKAELVRQEKAAQA
-183 AVERAKQAF
+183 AAERAKLAF
-192 QRDAQALGE
+192 DSAAQALDE

-215 LTRREKELS
+215 LTRREKEL
-224 EAAEKAAAN
+224 AAAYEKTVAK
-233 MKKIAEINGKIEK
+233 MKKIAELNGKIEK
-246 MNDRISKMESVR
+246 MNDRISKVESVR
-258 AGAAAR
+258 AGAATR
-264 MAVGSAAV
+264 MAVGTALV
-272 GIALKATVGPYI
+272 GGALTATVGPYM

-298 FTDDGLKQFDAQIAH
+298 FTDEGLKQFDAQIAH

-530 TNFDKVADKANYAS
+530 TNFDKVADKANYAG

-605 ELTKQIIKI
+605 ELIKQIIKI

-637 PFLKLGK
+637 PILKLGK
-644 GILLLKK
+644 GILWLRK
-651 GFVFLRGAKGA
+651 GFVFLRGAQAA
-662 GGAPGM
+662 GGAPGL
-668 FARMKGALVKLSGA
+668 FARMKGALVNLGGSIKTFGSASAGA
-682 FKSFGTTAVGAFKKI
+682 LTKIGGSIKTFGSASVGALTKI
-697 GPFMKATGGKL
+697 GGAIKA
-708 AGMAAKVGPAMSNIG
+708 AGVASVGAIT
-723 GKISAL
+723 K
-729 WGKVGPVAANIGG
+729 
-742 KISAL
+742 
-747 WGKAGPVVM
+747 
-756 RLGGAIKTFGSVA
+756 LGGAIKTFGIASVGAFTKIGSGIKAAGIAA

-776 GGAIKAFGGAA
+776 GSALKTFGIAA
-787 IAIIKAV
+787 VAIIKAI
-794 GVACMTNPII
+794 GVAAMTNPMI
-804 LIIAAIIA
+804 LIIAAIVA

-818 YLIIKYWDQIKAAW
+818 YLIIKYWDKIKAAW
-832 QVCVDAFAAG
+832 QVCVDAFVAG
-842 LAYWADAFSS
+842 LAWWADAFSS

-866 WFSSAWDAFSSWF
+866 WFSSAWDSFSSWF
-879 GDVWNSLVDTLGGVW
+879 GDVWNSLVETLGGVW
-894 DAITGAASAAW
+894 DAVTGAASAAW

-988 KLESMIGGGSDGGV
+988 KLESMIGGGGDGGV

>member
-7 EVAFQIAGEVSSKF
+7 EVAFQIAGEISSKF
-21 RSSFKNAAMTTESLG
+21 KSSFKNAAMTTESLG
-36 QRVRDLNRQLGDVRN
+36 QKVRDLNRMLGDVRN
-51 LQKMEAAVEASSRAF
+51 IQKMEAAVADSSRAF

-77 QKLAAIGPT
+77 QRLAAIGPA
-86 TQEAQAEFRRISGA
+86 TQEAQAEFRRVSGA
-100 LGAATRDFQKAQA
+100 LGVATRDFQKAQA
-113 RVKELKDQIAATDAP
+113 RVKELKNQIATTNAP

-156 LEEARRQSEGMT
+156 LEEARRKSEGMT
-168 QSREELVRQEKAAQA
+168 KSKADLVRQEKAAQA
-183 AVERAKQAF
+183 AAERAKLAF
-192 QRDAQALGE
+192 DRNAQALND
-201 ARIKTGNL
+201 ARVKTGLMN
-209 STSTAE
+209 TSTAE
-215 LTRREKELS
+215 LTRREKEL
-224 EAAEKAAAN
+224 AAAYEKTAAK
-233 MKKIAEINGKIEK
+233 MKKIAELNGKIEK
-246 MNDRISKMESVR
+246 MNDRISKVESVR
-258 AGAAAR
+258 AGAATR
-264 MAVGSAAV
+264 MAVGTALV
-272 GIALKATVGPYI
+272 GGALTATVGPYM

-298 FTDDGLKQFDAQIAH
+298 FTDEGLKQFDAQIAH

-477 DLIKDGP
+477 DLIKDAP

-530 TNFDKVADKANYAS
+530 TNFDKVAEKANYAG

-590 SAFLQKLTDWIKENP
+590 SAFLQRLTDWIKENP

-637 PFLKLGK
+637 PILKLGK
-644 GILLLKK
+644 GILWLRK
-651 GFVFLRGAKGA
+651 GFVFLRGSQAA

-668 FARMKGALVKLSGA
+668 FARMKGALVTLGGSIKTFGSASAGA
-682 FKSFGTTAVGAFKKI
+682 LTKI
-697 GPFMKATGGKL
+697 
-708 AGMAAKVGPAMSNIG
+708 
-723 GKISAL
+723 
-729 WGKVGPVAANIGG
+729 
-742 KISAL
+742 
-747 WGKAGPVVM
+747 
-756 RLGGAIKTFGSVA
+756 GGAIKTFGSASVGALTKIGGAIKAAGVASVGALTKIGGAIKTFGIASVGAFTKIGSGIKAAGIAA

-776 GGAIKAFGGAA
+776 GGALKTFGIAA
-787 IAIIKAV
+787 VAIIKAI
-794 GVACMTNPII
+794 GVAAMTNPII
-804 LIIAAIIA
+804 LIIAAIVA

-818 YLIIKYWDQIKAAW
+818 YLIIKYWDKIKAAW
-832 QVCVDAFAAG
+832 QVCVDAFSAG
-842 LAYWADAFSS
+842 LAWWADAFSS
-852 AWEWIKSGWNALVA
+852 AWEWVKKAWNALVD
-866 WFSSAWDAFSSWF
+866 WFSAAWDSFSSWF
-879 GDVWNSLVDTLGGVW
+879 GGVWNSLVETLGGIW
-894 DAITGAASAAW
+894 DSITGAASAAW

-925 VSEKIDAVKNVGSN
+925 VSEKIDAVKNLGSN

-946 IGSSVVSGIA
+946 IGSSVVSGVA

-988 KLESMIGGGSDGGV
+988 KLESMIGGGGDGGV

>member
-7 EVAFQIAGEVSSKF
+7 EVAFQIAGEISSKF
-21 RSSFKNAAMTTESLG
+21 KSSFKNAAMTTEVLG

-51 LQKMEAAVEASSRAF
+51 IQKMEAEVADSYRAF
-66 QDAQRNVAEIR
+66 QEAQRKAVELR
-77 QKLAAIGPT
+77 QQIAAIGPT
-86 TQEAQAEFRRISGA
+86 TQEAQTEFRRVSGA
-100 LGAATRDFQKAQA
+100 LGVATRDFQKAQA
-113 RVKELKDQIAATDAP
+113 RVKELKNQIAATNAP

-156 LEEARRQSEGMT
+156 LEEARRKSEGMT
-168 QSREELVRQEKAAQA
+168 KSKAELVRQEKAAQA
-183 AVERAKQAF
+183 AAERAKLAF
-192 QRDAQALGE
+192 DRNAQALND
-201 ARIKTGNL
+201 ARVKTGLMN
-209 STSTAE
+209 TSTAE
-215 LTRREKELS
+215 LTRREKEL
-224 EAAEKAAAN
+224 AAAYEKTAAK
-233 MKKIAEINGKIEK
+233 MKKIAELNGKIEK
-246 MNDRISKMESVR
+246 MNDRISKVESAR
-258 AGAAAR
+258 AGAATR
-264 MAVGSAAV
+264 MAVGTALV
-272 GIALKATVGPYI
+272 GGALTATVGQYM

-298 FTDDGLKQFDAQIAH
+298 FTDEGLKQFDAQIAH

-530 TNFDKVADKANYAS
+530 TNFDKVADKANYAG

-590 SAFLQKLTDWIKENP
+590 SEFLQKLTDWIKENP

-637 PFLKLGK
+637 LILNLGK
-644 GILLLKK
+644 GILWLRK
-651 GFVFLRGAKGA
+651 GFVFLRGSQAA
-662 GGAPGM
+662 GGAPGL
-668 FARMKGALVKLSGA
+668 FARMKGALVNLGGSIKTFGSASAGA
-682 FKSFGTTAVGAFKKI
+682 LTKIGGAIKTFGSASVGALTKLGGAI
-697 GPFMKATGGKL
+697 KA
-708 AGMAAKVGPAMSNIG
+708 AGVASVGAIT
-723 GKISAL
+723 K
-729 WGKVGPVAANIGG
+729 
-742 KISAL
+742 
-747 WGKAGPVVM
+747 
-756 RLGGAIKTFGSVA
+756 LGGAIKTFGIASVGAFTKIGSGIKAAGIAA

-776 GGAIKAFGGAA
+776 GGALKTFGIAA
-787 IAIIKAV
+787 VAIIKAI
-794 GVACMTNPII
+794 GVAAMTNPII
-804 LIIAAIIA
+804 LIIAAIVA

-818 YLIIKYWDQIKAAW
+818 YLIIKYWDKIKAAW
-832 QVCVDAFAAG
+832 QVCVDAFVAG
-842 LAYWADAFSS
+842 LAWWADAFSS

-866 WFSSAWDAFSSWF
+866 WFSSAWDSFSSWF
-879 GDVWNSLVDTLGGVW
+879 GDVWNSLVDTLGGIW

-925 VSEKIDAVKNVGSN
+925 VSEKIDAVKNLGSN

-965 VATGPTLALIG
+965 IATGPTLALIG

-988 KLESMIGGGSDGGV
+988 KLESMIGGGGGGGV
-1002 VVNFAPSITVSGGGD
+1002 VVNFAPSITVSGGD
-1017 AYAGVSRA
+1017 NAYAGVSRA
-1025 LAEGQANLK
+1025 LSEGQANLK
-1034 RELEKLLANQRRVAY
+1034 RELEKLLANQRRVSY

>member
-7 EVAFQIAGEVSSKF
+7 EVAFQIAGDVSSKF
-21 RSSFKNAAMTTESLG
+21 RSSFKNAAMTTEALG
-36 QRVRDLNRQLGDVRN
+36 QKVRDLNRMLGDVRN
-51 LQKMEAAVEASSRAF
+51 IQKMEAAVADSSRAF

-77 QKLAAIGPT
+77 QRLAATGPA
-86 TQEAQAEFRRISGA
+86 TQEAQAEFRRVSGA
-100 LGAATRDFQKAQA
+100 LGVATRDFQKAQA
-113 RVKELKDQIAATDAP
+113 RVKELKNQIAATNAP

-133 ESLRRAEAESERLR
+133 ESLMRAEAESERLR
-147 ESVKRNSDA
+147 ESVRRNSDA
-156 LEEARRQSEGMT
+156 LEEARRKSEGMT
-168 QSREELVRQEKAAQA
+168 KSKAELVRQEKAAQA

-192 QRDAQALGE
+192 QRDAQALGD

-215 LTRREKELS
+215 LTRREKELA
-224 EAAEKAAAN
+224 EAAEKAAAK

-246 MNDRISKMESVR
+246 MNDRLSKVESVR
-258 AGAAAR
+258 AGAATR
-264 MAVGSAAV
+264 MAVGTALV
-272 GIALKATVGPYI
+272 GGALTATVGPYM

-298 FTDDGLKQFDAQIAH
+298 FTDEGLKQFDAQIAH
-313 LTKTIPQTH
+313 LTKAIPQTH

-516 GAIGPMLGNLELLQ
+516 GAIGPMLGNLDLLQ
-530 TNFDKVADKANYAS
+530 KNFEKVADKANYAG

-590 SAFLQKLTDWIKENP
+590 SEFLQKITAWIKENP

-637 PFLKLGK
+637 PILKLGE
-644 GILLLKK
+644 GILWLRK
-651 GFVFLRGAKGA
+651 GFVFLRGAQAA
-662 GGAPGM
+662 GGAPGL
-668 FARMKGALVKLSGA
+668 FARMKGALVTLGGSIKTFGSA
-682 FKSFGTTAVGAFKKI
+682 SFGALTKIGGAIKAFGSASVGALTKI
-697 GPFMKATGGKL
+697 GGAIKA
-708 AGMAAKVGPAMSNIG
+708 AGVASVGAIT
-723 GKISAL
+723 K
-729 WGKVGPVAANIGG
+729 
-742 KISAL
+742 
-747 WGKAGPVVM
+747 
-756 RLGGAIKTFGSVA
+756 LGGAIKTFGIASVGAFTKIGSGIKAAGIAA

-776 GGAIKAFGGAA
+776 GGALKTFGIAA
-787 IAIIKAV
+787 VAIIKAI
-794 GVACMTNPII
+794 GVAAMTNPMI
-804 LIIAAIIA
+804 LIIAAIVA

-818 YLIIKYWDQIKAAW
+818 YLIIKYWDKIKAAW
-832 QVCVDAFAAG
+832 QVCIDAFVAG
-842 LAYWADAFSS
+842 LAWLADAFSS
-852 AWEWIKSGWNALVA
+852 AWEWIKAGWNALVA
-866 WFSSAWDAFSSWF
+866 WFSSAWDSFSSWF
-879 GDVWNSLVDTLGGVW
+879 GDVWNSLVETLGGIW
-894 DAITGAASAAW
+894 DSITGAASAAW
-905 EGIKGI
+905 GGIKGI
-911 VSGVIDWIA
+911 VSGVIDWIV

-925 VSEKIDAVKNVGSN
+925 VSEKIDAVKNLGSN

-946 IGSSVVSGIA
+946 IGSSVVSGVA

-988 KLESMIGGGSDGGV
+988 KLESMIGAGGDGGI
-1002 VVNFAPSITVSGGGD
+1002 VVNFAPSITVSGGDD
-1017 AYAGVSRA
+1017 AYVGVSRA
-1025 LAEGQANLK
+1025 LSEGQANLK
-1034 RELEKLLANQRRVAY
+1034 RELEKLLANQRRVSY

>member
-7 EVAFQIAGEVSSKF
+7 EVAFQIAGEISSKF
-21 RSSFKNAAMTTESLG
+21 KSSFKNAAMTTESLG
-36 QRVRDLNRQLGDVRN
+36 QRVRDLNRLLGDVRN
-51 LQKMEAAVEASSRAF
+51 IQKMEAAVADSSRAF

-77 QKLAAIGPT
+77 QRIAAIGPT
-86 TQEAQAEFRRISGA
+86 TQGAQAEFRRISGA
-100 LGAATRDFQKAQA
+100 LGVATRDLQKAQA
-113 RVKELKDQIAATDAP
+113 RVKELKNQIAATNSP

-147 ESVKRNSDA
+147 ESVKRNSEA
-156 LEEARRQSEGMT
+156 LEEARRKSEGMT
-168 QSREELVRQEKAAQA
+168 KSKAELVRQEKAAQA
-183 AVERAKQAF
+183 AAERAKLAF
-192 QRDAQALGE
+192 DRNAQALND
-201 ARIKTGNL
+201 ARVKTGHMN
-209 STSTAE
+209 TSTAE
-215 LTRREKELS
+215 LTRREKEL
-224 EAAEKAAAN
+224 AAAYEKTAAN
-233 MKKIAEINGKIEK
+233 MKKIAELNGKIEK
-246 MNDRISKMESVR
+246 MNDRISKVESVR
-258 AGAAAR
+258 AGAATR
-264 MAVGSAAV
+264 MAVGTALV
-272 GIALKATVGPYI
+272 GGALTATVGPYM

-298 FTDDGLKQFDAQIAH
+298 FTDEGLKQFDAQIAH

-477 DLIKDGP
+477 DLIKDAP
-484 KAIMGA
+484 KAITGA

-530 TNFDKVADKANYAS
+530 TNFDKVAEKANYAG

-637 PFLKLGK
+637 PILKLGK
-644 GILLLKK
+644 GILWLRK
-651 GFVFLRGAKGA
+651 GFVFLRGSQAA

-668 FARMKGALVKLSGA
+668 FARMKGALVNLGGSIKTFGSASAGA
-682 FKSFGTTAVGAFKKI
+682 LTKIGGAIKTFGSASVGALTKI
-697 GPFMKATGGKL
+697 GGAIKA
-708 AGMAAKVGPAMSNIG
+708 AGVASVGAIT
-723 GKISAL
+723 K
-729 WGKVGPVAANIGG
+729 
-742 KISAL
+742 
-747 WGKAGPVVM
+747 
-756 RLGGAIKTFGSVA
+756 LGGAIKTFGIASVGAFTKIGSVIKAAGIAA

-776 GGAIKAFGGAA
+776 GGALKTFGIAA
-787 IAIIKAV
+787 VAIIKAI
-794 GVACMTNPII
+794 GVAAMTNPII
-804 LIIAAIIA
+804 LIIAAIVA

-818 YLIIKYWDQIKAAW
+818 YLIIKYWDKIKAAW
-832 QVCVDAFAAG
+832 QVCVDAFVAG
-842 LAYWADAFSS
+842 LAWWADAFSS
-852 AWEWIKSGWNALVA
+852 AWEWIKAGWNALVA
-866 WFSSAWDAFSSWF
+866 WFSSAWDSFSSWF
-879 GDVWNSLVDTLGGVW
+879 GDVWNSLVETLGGIW

-925 VSEKIDAVKNVGSN
+925 VSEKIDAVKNLGSN

-946 IGSSVVSGIA
+946 IGSSVVSGVA

-988 KLESMIGGGSDGGV
+988 KLESMIGAGGDGGI
-1002 VVNFAPSITVSGGGD
+1002 VVNFAPSITVSGGDD

>member
-7 EVAFQIAGEVSSKF
+7 EVAFQIAGEISSKF
-21 RSSFKNAAMTTESLG
+21 KGSFKNAAMTTEALG
-36 QRVRDLNRQLGDVRN
+36 QKVRDLNRMLGDVRN
-51 LQKMEAAVEASSRAF
+51 LQKMEAEVADSSRAF
-66 QDAQRNVAEIR
+66 QEAQRKAVELR
-77 QKLAAIGPT
+77 QQIAAIGPT
-86 TQEAQAEFRRISGA
+86 TQEAQTEFRRISGA
-100 LGAATRDFQKAQA
+100 LGVATRDFQKAQA
-113 RVKELKDQIAATDAP
+113 RVKELKNQIAATNAP

-133 ESLRRAEAESERLR
+133 ESLMRAEAESERLR
-147 ESVKRNSDA
+147 ESVRRNSDA
-156 LEEARRQSEGMT
+156 LEEARRKSEGMT
-168 QSREELVRQEKAAQA
+168 KSKAELVRQEKAAQA
-183 AVERAKQAF
+183 AAERAKQAF
-192 QRDAQALGE
+192 DRNAQALND
-201 ARIKTGNL
+201 ARVKTGHMN
-209 STSTAE
+209 TSTAE
-215 LTRREKELS
+215 LTRREKEL
-224 EAAEKAAAN
+224 AAAYEKTAAK
-233 MKKIAEINGKIEK
+233 MKKIAELNGKIEK
-246 MNDRISKMESVR
+246 MNDRISKVESVR
-258 AGAAAR
+258 AGAATR
-264 MAVGSAAV
+264 MAVGTALV
-272 GIALKATVGPYI
+272 GGALTATVGPYM
-284 EVEDAMLDVAKVTD
+284 EVEDAMLDVAKVTN
-298 FTDDGLKQFDAQIAH
+298 FTDEGLKRFDAQIAH

-530 TNFDKVADKANYAS
+530 TNFDKVADKANYAG

-637 PFLKLGK
+637 PILKLGK
-644 GILLLKK
+644 GILWLRK
-651 GFVFLRGAKGA
+651 GFVFLRGAQAA
-662 GGAPGM
+662 GGAPGL
-668 FARMKGALVKLSGA
+668 FARMKGALV
-682 FKSFGTTAVGAFKKI
+682 
-697 GPFMKATGGKL
+697 
-708 AGMAAKVGPAMSNIG
+708 N
-723 GKISAL
+723 
-729 WGKVGPVAANIGG
+729 
-742 KISAL
+742 
-747 WGKAGPVVM
+747 
-756 RLGGAIKTFGSVA
+756 LGGAIKTFGSASAGALTKIGGAIKAFGSASVGALTKIGGAIKAAGVASVGALTKIGGAIKTFGIASVGAFTKIGSGIKAAGIAA

-776 GGAIKAFGGAA
+776 GSALKTFGIAAVAVIKA
-787 IAIIKAV
+787 I
-794 GVACMTNPII
+794 GVAAMTNPMI
-804 LIIAAIIA
+804 LIIAAIVA

-818 YLIIKYWDQIKAAW
+818 YLIIKYWDKIKAAW
-832 QVCVDAFAAG
+832 QVCVDAFVAG
-842 LAYWADAFSS
+842 LAWWADAFSS
-852 AWEWIKSGWNALVA
+852 AWEWIKAGWNALVA
-866 WFSSAWDAFSSWF
+866 WFSSAWDSFSSWF
-879 GDVWNSLVDTLGGVW
+879 GDVWNSLVETLGGIW
-894 DAITGAASAAW
+894 DSITGAASASW

-925 VSEKIDAVKNVGSN
+925 VSEKIDAVKNLGSN

-946 IGSSVVSGIA
+946 IGSSVVSGVA

-988 KLESMIGGGSDGGV
+988 KLESMIGAGGDGGV
-1002 VVNFAPSITVSGGGD
+1002 VVNFAPSITVSGGDD
-1017 AYAGVSRA
+1017 AYTGVSRA
-1025 LAEGQANLK
+1025 LSEGQANLK
-1034 RELEKLLANQRRVAY
+1034 RELEKLLANQRRVSY

>member
-7 EVAFQIAGEVSSKF
+7 EVAFKIAGEVSSKF
-21 RSSFKNAAMTTESLG
+21 RSSFKNAAMTTEALG

-51 LQKMEAAVEASSRAF
+51 IQKMEAAVADSSRAF

-77 QKLAAIGPT
+77 QRLAAIGPA
-86 TQEAQAEFRRISGA
+86 TQEAQAEFRRISGE
-100 LGAATRDFQKAQA
+100 LGATTREFQKAQA

-147 ESVKRNSDA
+147 ESVRRNSDA
-156 LEEARRQSEGMT
+156 LEEARRKSEGMT
-168 QSREELVRQEKAAQA
+168 KSKAELVRQEKAAQA
-183 AVERAKQAF
+183 AAERAKLAF
-192 QRDAQALGE
+192 DRNAQALND
-201 ARIKTGNL
+201 ARVKTGHMN
-209 STSTAE
+209 TSTAE
-215 LTRREKELS
+215 LTRREKEL
-224 EAAEKAAAN
+224 AAAYERTAAK
-233 MKKIAEINGKIEK
+233 MKKIAELNGKIEK
-246 MNDRISKMESVR
+246 MNDRISKVESVR
-258 AGAAAR
+258 AGAATR
-264 MAVGSAAV
+264 MAVGTALV
-272 GIALKATVGPYI
+272 GGALTATVGPYM

-298 FTDDGLKQFDAQIAH
+298 FTDEGLKQFDAQIAH

-376 TMEQTYALAD
+376 TMDQTYALAD

-530 TNFDKVADKANYAS
+530 TNFDKVAEKANYAG

-577 ELAPYILEAAKAA
+577 ELAPYILDAAKAA
-590 SAFLQKLTDWIKENP
+590 SEFLQKITAWIKENP

-637 PFLKLGK
+637 PILKLGK
-644 GILLLKK
+644 GLLWLRK
-651 GFVFLRGAKGA
+651 GFVFLRGAQAA
-662 GGAPGM
+662 GGAPGL
-668 FARMKGALVKLSGA
+668 FARMKGALVNLGGSIKTFGSASSGA
-682 FKSFGTTAVGAFKKI
+682 LTKIGGAIKAFGRASVGALTKI
-697 GPFMKATGGKL
+697 GGAIKA
-708 AGMAAKVGPAMSNIG
+708 AGVASVGAIT
-723 GKISAL
+723 K
-729 WGKVGPVAANIGG
+729 
-742 KISAL
+742 
-747 WGKAGPVVM
+747 
-756 RLGGAIKTFGSVA
+756 LGGAIKTFGIASVGAFTKIGSGIKAAGIAA

-776 GGAIKAFGGAA
+776 GGALKTFGIAA
-787 IAIIKAV
+787 VAIIKAI
-794 GVACMTNPII
+794 GVAAMTNPII
-804 LIIAAIIA
+804 LIIAAIVA

-818 YLIIKYWDQIKAAW
+818 YLIIKYWDKIKAAW
-832 QVCVDAFAAG
+832 QVCIDAFVAG
-842 LAYWADAFSS
+842 LAWWADAFSS

-866 WFSSAWDAFSSWF
+866 WFSSAWDSFSSWL
-879 GDVWNSLVDTLGGVW
+879 GDAWNSLVETLGGIW
-894 DAITGAASAAW
+894 DSITGAASAAW

-925 VSEKIDAVKNVGSN
+925 VSEKIDAVKNLGSN

-956 NFVGLASGG
+956 KFVGLASGG
-965 VATGPTLALIG
+965 IATGPTLALIG

-988 KLESMIGGGSDGGV
+988 KLESMIGGGGDGGV

-1025 LAEGQANLK
+1025 LSEGQANLK
-1034 RELEKLLANQRRVAY
+1034 RELEKLIANQRRVAY

>member
-7 EVAFQIAGEVSSKF
+7 EVAFQIAGEISSKF
-21 RSSFKNAAMTTESLG
+21 KSSFKNAAMTTDALG
-36 QRVRDLNRQLGDVRN
+36 QKVRDLNRMLGDVRN
-51 LQKMEAAVEASSRAF
+51 IQKMEAEVADSSRAY
-66 QDAQRNVAEIR
+66 QEAQRKAVELR
-77 QKLAAIGPT
+77 QQIAAIGPT
-86 TQEAQAEFRRISGA
+86 TQEAQAEFRRVSGA
-100 LGAATRDFQKAQA
+100 LGVATRDFQKAQA
-113 RVKELKDQIAATDAP
+113 RVKELKNQIAATNAP

-147 ESVKRNSDA
+147 ESVRRNSEA
-156 LEEARRQSEGMT
+156 LEEARRKSEGMT
-168 QSREELVRQEKAAQA
+168 KSKADLVRQEKAAQA
-183 AVERAKQAF
+183 AAERAKLAF
-192 QRDAQALGE
+192 DRNAQALND
-201 ARIKTGNL
+201 ARVKTGHMN
-209 STSTAE
+209 TSTAE
-215 LTRREKELS
+215 LTRREKEL
-224 EAAEKAAAN
+224 AAAYEKTAAK
-233 MKKIAEINGKIEK
+233 MKKIAELNGKIEK
-246 MNDRISKMESVR
+246 MNDRISKVESAR
-258 AGAAAR
+258 AGAATR
-264 MAVGSAAV
+264 MAVGTALV
-272 GIALKATVGPYI
+272 GGALTATVGPYM

-298 FTDDGLKQFDAQIAH
+298 FTDEGLKRFDAQIAH

-530 TNFDKVADKANYAS
+530 TNFDKVADKANYAG

-637 PFLKLGK
+637 PILKLGK
-644 GILLLKK
+644 GILWLRK
-651 GFVFLRGAKGA
+651 GFVFLRGAQAA
-662 GGAPGM
+662 GGAPGL
-668 FARMKGALVKLSGA
+668 FARMKGALVNLGGSIKTFGSASAGA
-682 FKSFGTTAVGAFKKI
+682 LTKIGGAIKAFGSASVGALTKI
-697 GPFMKATGGKL
+697 GGAIKA
-708 AGMAAKVGPAMSNIG
+708 AGVASVGAIT
-723 GKISAL
+723 K
-729 WGKVGPVAANIGG
+729 
-742 KISAL
+742 
-747 WGKAGPVVM
+747 
-756 RLGGAIKTFGSVA
+756 LGGAIKTFGIASVGAFTKIGSGIKAAGIAA

-776 GGAIKAFGGAA
+776 GGALKTFGIAA
-787 IAIIKAV
+787 VAIIKAI
-794 GVACMTNPII
+794 GVAAMTNPII
-804 LIIAAIIA
+804 LIIAAIVA

-818 YLIIKYWDQIKAAW
+818 YLIIKYWDKIKAAW
-832 QVCVDAFAAG
+832 QVCVDAFVAG
-842 LAYWADAFSS
+842 LAWWADAFSS
-852 AWEWIKSGWNALVA
+852 AWEWIKAGWNALVA
-866 WFSSAWDAFSSWF
+866 WFSSAWDSFSSWF
-879 GDVWNSLVDTLGGVW
+879 GDVWNSLVETLGGIW

-925 VSEKIDAVKNVGSN
+925 VSEKIDAVKNLGSN

-988 KLESMIGGGSDGGV
+988 KLESMIGGGGDGGV
-1002 VVNFAPSITVSGGGD
+1002 VVNFAPSITVSGGDD

-1025 LAEGQANLK
+1025 LSEGQANLK
-1034 RELEKLLANQRRVAY
+1034 RELEKLLANQRRVSY

>member
-7 EVAFQIAGEVSSKF
+7 EVAFQIAGEISSKF
-21 RSSFKNAAMTTESLG
+21 KSSFKNAAMTTEVLG

-51 LQKMEAAVEASSRAF
+51 IQKMEAEVADSYRAF
-66 QDAQRNVAEIR
+66 QEAQRKAVELR
-77 QKLAAIGPT
+77 QQIAAIGPT
-86 TQEAQAEFRRISGA
+86 TQEAQTEFRRVSGA
-100 LGAATRDFQKAQA
+100 LGVATRDFQKAQA
-113 RVKELKDQIAATDAP
+113 RVKELKNQIAATNAP

-147 ESVKRNSDA
+147 ESVRRNSDA
-156 LEEARRQSEGMT
+156 LEEARRKSEGMT
-168 QSREELVRQEKAAQA
+168 NSKAELVRQEKAAQA
-183 AVERAKQAF
+183 AAERAKLAF
-192 QRDAQALGE
+192 DRNAQALND
-201 ARIKTGNL
+201 ARVKTGLMN
-209 STSTAE
+209 TSTAE
-215 LTRREKELS
+215 LTRREKELADAY
-224 EAAEKAAAN
+224 EKTAAK
-233 MKKIAEINGKIEK
+233 MKKIAELNGKIEK
-246 MNDRISKMESVR
+246 MNDRISKVESVR
-258 AGAAAR
+258 AGVATR
-264 MAVGSAAV
+264 MAI
-272 GIALKATVGPYI
+272 GIALVGGALTATVGPYM

-298 FTDDGLKQFDAQIAH
+298 FTDEGLKRFDAQIAH

-530 TNFDKVADKANYAS
+530 TNFDKVADKANYAG

-637 PFLKLGK
+637 PILKLGK
-644 GILLLKK
+644 GILWLRK
-651 GFVFLRGAKGA
+651 GFVFLRGSQAA
-662 GGAPGM
+662 GGAPGL
-668 FARMKGALVKLSGA
+668 FARMKGALVNLGGSIKTFGSASAGA
-682 FKSFGTTAVGAFKKI
+682 LTKI
-697 GPFMKATGGKL
+697 
-708 AGMAAKVGPAMSNIG
+708 
-723 GKISAL
+723 
-729 WGKVGPVAANIGG
+729 
-742 KISAL
+742 
-747 WGKAGPVVM
+747 
-756 RLGGAIKTFGSVA
+756 GGAIKTFGGASVGALTKIGGAIKAAGVASVGAIAKLGGAIKAFGIASIGAFTKIGSGIKAAGIAA

-776 GGAIKAFGGAA
+776 GGALKTFGIAA
-787 IAIIKAV
+787 VAIIKAI
-794 GVACMTNPII
+794 GVAAMTNPMI
-804 LIIAAIIA
+804 LIIAAIVA

-818 YLIIKYWDQIKAAW
+818 YLIIKYWDKIKAAW
-832 QVCVDAFAAG
+832 QVCVDAFVAG
-842 LAYWADAFSS
+842 LAWWADAFSS
-852 AWEWIKSGWNALVA
+852 AWEWIKAGWNALVA
-866 WFSSAWDAFSSWF
+866 WFSSAWDSFSSWF
-879 GDVWNSLVDTLGGVW
+879 GDVWNSLVETLGGIW

-925 VSEKIDAVKNVGSN
+925 VSEKIDAVKNLGSN

-988 KLESMIGGGSDGGV
+988 KLESMIGGGGDGGV

-1025 LAEGQANLK
+1025 LSEGQANLK

>member
-7 EVAFQIAGEVSSKF
+7 EVAFQIAGEISSKF
-21 RSSFKNAAMTTESLG
+21 KSSFKNAAMTTEALG
-36 QRVRDLNRQLGDVRN
+36 QKVRDLNRMLGDVRN
-51 LQKMEAAVEASSRAF
+51 IQKMEAAVADSSRAF

-77 QKLAAIGPT
+77 QRLAAIGPA
-86 TQEAQAEFRRISGA
+86 TQEAQAEFRRVSGA
-100 LGAATRDFQKAQA
+100 LGVATRDFQKAQA
-113 RVKELKDQIAATDAP
+113 RVKELKNQIATTNAP

-147 ESVKRNSDA
+147 ESVRRNSDA
-156 LEEARRQSEGMT
+156 LEEARRKSEGMT
-168 QSREELVRQEKAAQA
+168 KSKADLVRQEKAAQA
-183 AVERAKQAF
+183 AAERAKLAF
-192 QRDAQALGE
+192 DRNAQALND
-201 ARIKTGNL
+201 ARVKTGLMN
-209 STSTAE
+209 TSTAE
-215 LTRREKELS
+215 LTRREKEL
-224 EAAEKAAAN
+224 AAAYEKTAAK
-233 MKKIAEINGKIEK
+233 MKKIAELNGKIEK
-246 MNDRISKMESVR
+246 MNDRISKVESVR
-258 AGAAAR
+258 AGAATR
-264 MAVGSAAV
+264 MAVGTALV
-272 GIALKATVGPYI
+272 GGALTATVGPYM

-298 FTDDGLKQFDAQIAH
+298 FTDEGLKQFDAQIAH
-313 LTKTIPQTH
+313 LTKAIPQTH

-530 TNFDKVADKANYAS
+530 TNFDKVAEKANYAG

-637 PFLKLGK
+637 PILKLGK
-644 GILLLKK
+644 GILWLRK
-651 GFVFLRGAKGA
+651 GFVFLRGSQAA

-668 FARMKGALVKLSGA
+668 FARMKGALV
-682 FKSFGTTAVGAFKKI
+682 T
-697 GPFMKATGGKL
+697 
-708 AGMAAKVGPAMSNIG
+708 
-723 GKISAL
+723 
-729 WGKVGPVAANIGG
+729 
-742 KISAL
+742 
-747 WGKAGPVVM
+747 
-756 RLGGAIKTFGSVA
+756 LGGAIKTFGSASAGALTKIGGAIKTFGSASVGALTKIGGAIKAAGVASVGAITKLGGAIKTFGIASVGAFTKIGSGIKAAGIAA

-776 GGAIKAFGGAA
+776 GGALKTFGIAA
-787 IAIIKAV
+787 VAIIKAI
-794 GVACMTNPII
+794 GVAAMTNPII
-804 LIIAAIIA
+804 LIIAAIVA

-818 YLIIKYWDQIKAAW
+818 YLIIKYWDKIKAAW

-842 LAYWADAFSS
+842 LAWWADAFSS
-852 AWEWIKSGWNALVA
+852 AWEWVKKAWNALVD
-866 WFSSAWDAFSSWF
+866 WFSAAWDSFSSWF
-879 GDVWNSLVDTLGGVW
+879 GDVWNSLVETLGGIW
-894 DAITGAASAAW
+894 DSITLAASAAW

-925 VSEKIDAVKNVGSN
+925 VSEKIDAVKNLGSN

-946 IGSSVVSGIA
+946 IGSSVVSDIV

-988 KLESMIGGGSDGGV
+988 KLESMIGGGGDGGV

>member
-7 EVAFQIAGEVSSKF
+7 EVAFQIAGEISGKF
-21 RSSFKNAAMTTESLG
+21 KSSFKNAAMTTEALG
-36 QRVRDLNRQLGDVRN
+36 QKVRDLNRMLGDVRN
-51 LQKMEAAVEASSRAF
+51 IQKMEAAVADSSRAF

-77 QKLAAIGPT
+77 QRLAAIGPA
-86 TQEAQAEFRRISGA
+86 TQEAQAEFRRVSGA
-100 LGAATRDFQKAQA
+100 LGVATRDFQKAQA
-113 RVKELKDQIAATDAP
+113 RVKELKNQIATTNAP

-147 ESVKRNSDA
+147 ESVRRNSEA
-156 LEEARRQSEGMT
+156 LEEARRKSEGMT
-168 QSREELVRQEKAAQA
+168 KSKADLVRQEKAAQA
-183 AVERAKQAF
+183 AAERAKLAF
-192 QRDAQALGE
+192 DRNAQALND
-201 ARIKTGNL
+201 ARVKTGHMN
-209 STSTAE
+209 TSTAE
-215 LTRREKELS
+215 LTRREKEL
-224 EAAEKAAAN
+224 AAAYEN
-233 MKKIAEINGKIEK
+233 TAAKMKKIAELNGKIEK
-246 MNDRISKMESVR
+246 MNDRISKVESVR
-258 AGAAAR
+258 AGAATR
-264 MAVGSAAV
+264 MAVGTALV
-272 GIALKATVGPYI
+272 GGALTATVGPYM

-298 FTDDGLKQFDAQIAH
+298 FTDEGLKQFDAQIAR

-477 DLIKDGP
+477 DLIKNAP

-530 TNFDKVADKANYAS
+530 TNFDKVAEKANYAG

-577 ELAPYILEAAKAA
+577 ELAPYILEAARAA
-590 SAFLQKLTDWIKENP
+590 SAFLQKLTGWIKENP

-637 PFLKLGK
+637 PILKLGK
-644 GILLLKK
+644 GILWLRK
-651 GFVFLRGAKGA
+651 GLVFLRGAQAA
-662 GGAPGM
+662 GGAPGL
-668 FARMKGALVKLSGA
+668 FARMKGALVNLGGSIKTFGNASAGA
-682 FKSFGTTAVGAFKKI
+682 LTKIGGAIKTFGSASVGALTKI
-697 GPFMKATGGKL
+697 GGAIKA
-708 AGMAAKVGPAMSNIG
+708 AGVASVGAIT
-723 GKISAL
+723 K
-729 WGKVGPVAANIGG
+729 
-742 KISAL
+742 
-747 WGKAGPVVM
+747 
-756 RLGGAIKTFGSVA
+756 LGGAIKTFGIASVGAFTKIGSGIKAAGIAA

-776 GGAIKAFGGAA
+776 GGALKTFGIAA
-787 IAIIKAV
+787 VAIIKAI
-794 GVACMTNPII
+794 GVAAMTNPII
-804 LIIAAIIA
+804 LIIAAIVA

-818 YLIIKYWDQIKAAW
+818 YLIIKYWDKIKAAW
-832 QVCVDAFAAG
+832 QVCVDAFSAG
-842 LAYWADAFSS
+842 LAWWADAFSS
-852 AWEWIKSGWNALVA
+852 AWEWVKKAWNALVD
-866 WFSSAWDAFSSWF
+866 WFSAAWDSFSSWF
-879 GDVWNSLVDTLGGVW
+879 GGVWNSLVETLGGIW
-894 DAITGAASAAW
+894 DSITGAASAAW

-925 VSEKIDAVKNVGSN
+925 VSEKIDAVKNLGSN

-946 IGSSVVSGIA
+946 IGSSVVSGVA

-988 KLESMIGGGSDGGV
+988 KLESMIGGGGDGGV

>member
-7 EVAFQIAGEVSSKF
+7 EVAFQIAGEISSKF
-21 RSSFKNAAMTTESLG
+21 KSSFKNAAMTTDALG
-36 QRVRDLNRQLGDVRN
+36 QKVRDLNRMLGDVRN
-51 LQKMEAAVEASSRAF
+51 IQKMEAEVADSSRAF
-66 QDAQRNVAEIR
+66 QEAQRKAVELR
-77 QKLAAIGPT
+77 QQIAAIGPT
-86 TQEAQAEFRRISGA
+86 TQEAQTEFRRVSGA
-100 LGAATRDFQKAQA
+100 LGVATRDFQKAQA
-113 RVKELKDQIAATDAP
+113 RVKELKNQIAATNAP

-147 ESVKRNSDA
+147 ESVKRNSEA
-156 LEEARRQSEGMT
+156 LEEARRKSEGMT
-168 QSREELVRQEKAAQA
+168 KSKAELVRQEKAAQA
-183 AVERAKQAF
+183 AAERAKLAF
-192 QRDAQALGE
+192 DRNAQALND
-201 ARIKTGNL
+201 ARVKTGYMN
-209 STSTAE
+209 TSTAE
-215 LTRREKELS
+215 LTRREKEL
-224 EAAEKAAAN
+224 AAAYEKTAAK
-233 MKKIAEINGKIEK
+233 MKKIAELNGKIEK
-246 MNDRISKMESVR
+246 MNDRISKVESAR

-264 MAVGSAAV
+264 MAVGTALV
-272 GIALKATVGPYI
+272 GGALTATVGPYM

-298 FTDDGLKQFDAQIAH
+298 FTDEGLKQFDAQIAH

-490 LQTIRD
+490 LQAIRD

-530 TNFDKVADKANYAS
+530 TNFDKVAEKANYAG

-558 AQLQLAK
+558 ARLQLAK

-605 ELTKQIIKI
+605 EFTKQIIKI

-637 PFLKLGK
+637 PILKLGK
-644 GILLLKK
+644 GILWLRK
-651 GFVFLRGAKGA
+651 GFVFLRGAQAA
-662 GGAPGM
+662 GGAPGL
-668 FARMKGALVKLSGA
+668 FARMKGALV
-682 FKSFGTTAVGAFKKI
+682 
-697 GPFMKATGGKL
+697 
-708 AGMAAKVGPAMSNIG
+708 N
-723 GKISAL
+723 
-729 WGKVGPVAANIGG
+729 
-742 KISAL
+742 
-747 WGKAGPVVM
+747 
-756 RLGGAIKTFGSVA
+756 LGGAIKTFGSASVGALTKIGGAIKAAGVA
-769 GGAFLKL
+769 SVGALTKIGGAIKAAGVASVGAITKLGGAIKTFGIASVGAFTKIGSGIKAAGIAVGGAFLKL
-776 GGAIKAFGGAA
+776 GGALKTFGIAAVATIKA
-787 IAIIKAV
+787 I
-794 GVACMTNPII
+794 GVAAMTNQMI
-804 LIIAAIIA
+804 LIIAAIVA

-818 YLIIKYWDQIKAAW
+818 YLIIKYWDKIKAAW
-832 QVCVDAFAAG
+832 QVCVDAFVAG
-842 LAYWADAFSS
+842 LAWWADAFSS
-852 AWEWIKSGWNALVA
+852 AWEWIKAGWNALVA
-866 WFSSAWDAFSSWF
+866 WFSSAWDSFSSWF
-879 GDVWNSLVDTLGGVW
+879 GDAWNSLVETLGGIW

-925 VSEKIDAVKNVGSN
+925 VSEKIDAVKNLGSN

-988 KLESMIGGGSDGGV
+988 KLESMIGVGGDGGI

-1025 LAEGQANLK
+1025 LSEGQANLK
-1034 RELEKLLANQRRVAY
+1034 RELEKLLANQRRVSY

>member
-7 EVAFQIAGEVSSKF
+7 EVAFKIAGEVSSKF
-21 RSSFKNAAMTTESLG
+21 SGSFKNAAMTTDALG
-36 QRVRDLNRQLGDVRN
+36 QKVRDLNRMLGDVRN

-100 LGAATRDFQKAQA
+100 LGATTRDFQKAQA

-133 ESLRRAEAESERLR
+133 ESLRHAEAESERLR

-156 LEEARRQSEGMT
+156 LEEARRKSEGMT

-215 LTRREKELS
+215 LTRREKELA
-224 EAAEKAAAN
+224 EAAEKAAAK

-258 AGAAAR
+258 AGAATR
-264 MAVGSAAV
+264 MAVGTALV
-272 GIALKATVGPYI
+272 GGALTATVGPYM

-298 FTDDGLKQFDAQIAH
+298 FTDEGLKQFDAQIAH

-530 TNFDKVADKANYAS
+530 TNFDKVADKANYAG

-590 SAFLQKLTDWIKENP
+590 SEFLQKLTDWIKENP

-637 PFLKLGK
+637 PILNLGK
-644 GILLLKK
+644 GILWLRK
-651 GFVFLRGAKGA
+651 GFVFLRGSQAA
-662 GGAPGM
+662 GGAPGL
-668 FARMKGALVKLSGA
+668 FARMKGALVNLGGSIKTFGSASAGA
-682 FKSFGTTAVGAFKKI
+682 LTKIGGAIKTFGSASVGALTKI
-697 GPFMKATGGKL
+697 GGAIKA
-708 AGMAAKVGPAMSNIG
+708 AGVASVGAIT
-723 GKISAL
+723 K
-729 WGKVGPVAANIGG
+729 
-742 KISAL
+742 
-747 WGKAGPVVM
+747 
-756 RLGGAIKTFGSVA
+756 LGGAIKTFGIASVGAFTKIGSGIKAAGIAA

-776 GGAIKAFGGAA
+776 GGALKTFGIAA
-787 IAIIKAV
+787 VAIIKAI
-794 GVACMTNPII
+794 GVAALTNPII
-804 LIIAAIIA
+804 LIIAAIVA

-818 YLIIKYWDQIKAAW
+818 YLIIKYWDKIKAAW

-842 LAYWADAFSS
+842 LAWWADAFSS
-852 AWEWIKSGWNALVA
+852 AWEWVKKAWNALVD
-866 WFSSAWDAFSSWF
+866 WFSAAWDSFSSWF
-879 GDVWNSLVDTLGGVW
+879 GDVWNSLVETLGGIW
-894 DAITGAASAAW
+894 DSITGAASAAW

-925 VSEKIDAVKNVGSN
+925 VSEKIDAVKNLGSN

-946 IGSSVVSGIA
+946 IGSSVVSGVA

-988 KLESMIGGGSDGGV
+988 KLESMIGGGGVGGV
-1002 VVNFAPSITVSGGGD
+1002 VVNFAPSITVSGGDD

-1025 LAEGQANLK
+1025 LSEGQANLK
-1034 RELEKLLANQRRVAY
+1034 RELEKLLANQRRVSY

>member
-7 EVAFQIAGEVSSKF
+7 EVAFKIAGEVSSKF
-21 RSSFKNAAMTTESLG
+21 SGSFKNAAMTTEALG
-36 QRVRDLNRQLGDVRN
+36 QKVRDLNRMLGDVRN
-51 LQKMEAAVEASSRAF
+51 IQKMEAEVADSSRAF
-66 QDAQRNVAEIR
+66 QEAQRNVAEIR
-77 QKLAAIGPT
+77 QRLAAIGPT
-86 TQEAQAEFRRISGA
+86 TQEAQAEFRRVSGA
-100 LGAATRDFQKAQA
+100 LGATQREFQKAQA

-147 ESVKRNSDA
+147 ESVKRNSEA
-156 LEEARRQSEGMT
+156 LEEARRKSEGMT
-168 QSREELVRQEKAAQA
+168 KSKAELVRQEKAAQA
-183 AVERAKQAF
+183 AAERAKLAF
-192 QRDAQALGE
+192 DRNAQALNE
-201 ARIKTGNL
+201 TRVKTGLMN
-209 STSTAE
+209 TSTAE
-215 LTRREKELS
+215 LTRREKEL
-224 EAAEKAAAN
+224 AAAYEKTAAK
-233 MKKIAEINGKIEK
+233 MKKIAELNGKIEK
-246 MNDRISKMESVR
+246 MNDRISKVESAR
-258 AGAAAR
+258 AGAATR
-264 MAVGSAAV
+264 MAVGTALV
-272 GIALKATVGPYI
+272 GGALTATVGPYM

-298 FTDDGLKQFDAQIAH
+298 FTDEGLKQFDAQIAH

-530 TNFDKVADKANYAS
+530 TNFDKVAEKANYAG

-565 NALNESAIALGQ
+565 NALNESAIALGK
-577 ELAPYILEAAKAA
+577 ELAPYILKAAKAA
-590 SAFLQKLTDWIKENP
+590 SEFLQKLTDWIKENP

-637 PFLKLGK
+637 PILKLGK
-644 GILLLKK
+644 GLLWLRK
-651 GFVFLRGAKGA
+651 GFVFLRGAQAA
-662 GGAPGM
+662 GGAPGL
-668 FARMKGALVKLSGA
+668 FARMKGALVNLGGSIKTFGSASAGA
-682 FKSFGTTAVGAFKKI
+682 LTKIGGAIKAFGSASVGALTKI
-697 GPFMKATGGKL
+697 GGAIKA
-708 AGMAAKVGPAMSNIG
+708 AGVASVGAIT
-723 GKISAL
+723 K
-729 WGKVGPVAANIGG
+729 
-742 KISAL
+742 
-747 WGKAGPVVM
+747 
-756 RLGGAIKTFGSVA
+756 LGGAIKTFGIASVGAFTKIGSGIKAAGIAA

-776 GGAIKAFGGAA
+776 GGAIKTFGIAA
-787 IAIIKAV
+787 VAIIKAI
-794 GVACMTNPII
+794 GVAALTSPII
-804 LIIAAIIA
+804 LIIAAIVA

-818 YLIIKYWDQIKAAW
+818 YLIIKYWDKIKAAW
-832 QVCVDAFAAG
+832 QVCVEAFAAG
-842 LAYWADAFSS
+842 LAWWADAFSS
-852 AWEWIKSGWNALVA
+852 AWEWVKKAWNALVD
-866 WFSSAWDAFSSWF
+866 WFSAAWDSFSSWF
-879 GDVWNSLVDTLGGVW
+879 GDVWNSLVETLGGIW
-894 DAITGAASAAW
+894 DAITGSASAAW

-925 VSEKIDAVKNVGSN
+925 VSEKIDAVKNLGSN

-946 IGSSVVSGIA
+946 IGSSVVSGVA

-988 KLESMIGGGSDGGV
+988 KLESMIGGGGDGGV
-1002 VVNFAPSITVSGGGD
+1002 VVNFAPSIMVSGGDD

-1025 LAEGQANLK
+1025 LSEGQANLK
-1034 RELEKLLANQRRVAY
+1034 RELEKLLANQRRVSY

>member
-7 EVAFQIAGEVSSKF
+7 EVAFQIAGEISRKF
-21 RSSFKNAAMTTESLG
+21 KSSFKNAAMTTEVLG

-51 LQKMEAAVEASSRAF
+51 IQKMEAVVADSYRAF
-66 QDAQRNVAEIR
+66 QEAQRKAVELR
-77 QKLAAIGPT
+77 QQIAAIGPT
-86 TQEAQAEFRRISGA
+86 TQEAQTEFRRASGA
-100 LGAATRDFQKAQA
+100 LGVATRDFQKAQA
-113 RVKELKDQIAATDAP
+113 RVKELKNQIAATNAP

-156 LEEARRQSEGMT
+156 LEEARRKSEGMT
-168 QSREELVRQEKAAQA
+168 KSKAELVRQEKAAQA
-183 AVERAKQAF
+183 AAERAKLAF
-192 QRDAQALGE
+192 DRNAQALNE
-201 ARIKTGNL
+201 ARIKTGHMN
-209 STSTAE
+209 TSTAE
-215 LTRREKELS
+215 LTRREKEL
-224 EAAEKAAAN
+224 AAAYEKTAAK
-233 MKKIAEINGKIEK
+233 MKKIAELNGKIEK
-246 MNDRISKMESVR
+246 MNDRISKVESAR
-258 AGAAAR
+258 AGAATR
-264 MAVGSAAV
+264 MAVGAALV
-272 GIALKATVGPYI
+272 GGALTATVGPYM

-298 FTDDGLKQFDAQIAH
+298 FTDEGLKQFDAQIAH

-331 GATAGIEQENLVGFT
+331 GASAGIEQENLVGFT

-376 TMEQTYALAD
+376 TMEQAYALAD

-530 TNFDKVADKANYAS
+530 TNFDKVADKANYAG

-590 SAFLQKLTDWIKENP
+590 SEFLQKLTVWIKENP

-637 PFLKLGK
+637 PILNLGK
-644 GILLLKK
+644 GILWLRK
-651 GFVFLRGAKGA
+651 GFVFLRGSQAA
-662 GGAPGM
+662 GGAPGL
-668 FARMKGALVKLSGA
+668 FARMKGALVNLGGSIKTFGSASAGA
-682 FKSFGTTAVGAFKKI
+682 LTKIGGAIKTFGSASVGALTKI
-697 GPFMKATGGKL
+697 GGAIKA
-708 AGMAAKVGPAMSNIG
+708 AGVASVGAIT
-723 GKISAL
+723 K
-729 WGKVGPVAANIGG
+729 
-742 KISAL
+742 
-747 WGKAGPVVM
+747 
-756 RLGGAIKTFGSVA
+756 LGGAIKTFGIASVGAFTKIGSGIKAAGIAA

-776 GGAIKAFGGAA
+776 GGALKTFGIAA
-787 IAIIKAV
+787 VAIIKAI
-794 GVACMTNPII
+794 GVAAMTNPMI
-804 LIIAAIIA
+804 LIIAAIVA

-818 YLIIKYWDQIKAAW
+818 YLIIKYWDKIKAAW
-832 QVCVDAFAAG
+832 QVCVDAFVAG
-842 LAYWADAFSS
+842 LAGWADAFSS
-852 AWEWIKSGWNALVA
+852 AWEWIKAGWNALVA
-866 WFSSAWDAFSSWF
+866 WLSSAWDSFSSWF
-879 GDVWNSLVDTLGGVW
+879 GDVWNSLVETLGGIW
-894 DAITGAASAAW
+894 DAITGAARAAW

-925 VSEKIDAVKNVGSN
+925 VSEKIDAVKNLGSN

-965 VATGPTLALIG
+965 IATGPTLALIG

-988 KLESMIGGGSDGGV
+988 KLESMIGGGGDGGV

-1034 RELEKLLANQRRVAY
+1034 RDLEKLLANQRRVAY

>member
-7 EVAFQIAGEVSSKF
+7 EVAFKIAGEVSSKF
-21 RSSFKNAAMTTESLG
+21 SGSFKNAAMTTDALG
-36 QRVRDLNRQLGDVRN
+36 QKVRDLNRMLGDVRN

-100 LGAATRDFQKAQA
+100 LGATTRDFQKAQA

-133 ESLRRAEAESERLR
+133 ESLRHAEAESERLR

-156 LEEARRQSEGMT
+156 LEEARRKSEGMT

-192 QRDAQALGE
+192 QMDAQALGE

-215 LTRREKELS
+215 LTRREKELA
-224 EAAEKAAAN
+224 EAAEKAAAK

-258 AGAAAR
+258 AGAATR
-264 MAVGSAAV
+264 MAVETALV
-272 GIALKATVGPYI
+272 GGALTATVGPYM

-298 FTDDGLKQFDAQIAH
+298 FTDEGLKQFDAQIAH

-530 TNFDKVADKANYAS
+530 TNFDKVADKANYAG

-590 SAFLQKLTDWIKENP
+590 SEFLQKLTDWIKENP

-637 PFLKLGK
+637 PILNLGK
-644 GILLLKK
+644 GILWLRK
-651 GFVFLRGAKGA
+651 GFVFLRGSQAA
-662 GGAPGM
+662 GGAPGL
-668 FARMKGALVKLSGA
+668 FARMKGALVNLGGSIKTFGSASAGA
-682 FKSFGTTAVGAFKKI
+682 LTKIGGSIKTFGSASVGALTKI
-697 GPFMKATGGKL
+697 GGAIKA
-708 AGMAAKVGPAMSNIG
+708 AGVASVGAIT
-723 GKISAL
+723 K
-729 WGKVGPVAANIGG
+729 
-742 KISAL
+742 
-747 WGKAGPVVM
+747 
-756 RLGGAIKTFGSVA
+756 LGGAIKTFGIASVGAFTKIGSGIKAAGIAA

-776 GGAIKAFGGAA
+776 GGALKTFGIAA
-787 IAIIKAV
+787 VAIIKAI
-794 GVACMTNPII
+794 GVAALTNPII
-804 LIIAAIIA
+804 LIIAAIVA

-818 YLIIKYWDQIKAAW
+818 YLIIKYWDKIKAAW

-842 LAYWADAFSS
+842 LAWWADAFSS
-852 AWEWIKSGWNALVA
+852 AWEWVKKAWNALVD
-866 WFSSAWDAFSSWF
+866 WFSAAWDSFSSWF
-879 GDVWNSLVDTLGGVW
+879 GDVWNSLVETLGGIW
-894 DAITGAASAAW
+894 DSITGAASAAW

-925 VSEKIDAVKNVGSN
+925 VSEKIDAVKNLGSN

-946 IGSSVVSGIA
+946 IGSSVVSGVA

-988 KLESMIGGGSDGGV
+988 KLESMIGGGGVGGV
-1002 VVNFAPSITVSGGGD
+1002 VVNFAPSITVSGGDD

-1025 LAEGQANLK
+1025 LSEGQANLK
-1034 RELEKLLANQRRVAY
+1034 RELEKLLANQRRVSY

>member
-1 MAGKVY
+1 M
-7 EVAFQIAGEVSSKF
+7 
-21 RSSFKNAAMTTESLG
+21 
-36 QRVRDLNRQLGDVRN
+36 LGDVRN
-51 LQKMEAAVEASSRAF
+51 IQKMEAEVADSSRAF
-66 QDAQRNVAEIR
+66 QEAQRKAVELR
-77 QKLAAIGPT
+77 QQIAAIGPT
-86 TQEAQAEFRRISGA
+86 TQEAQTEFRRASGA
-100 LGAATRDFQKAQA
+100 LGVATRDFQKAQA
-113 RVKELKDQIAATDAP
+113 RVKELKNQIAATNAP

-147 ESVKRNSDA
+147 ESVKRNSEA
-156 LEEARRQSEGMT
+156 LEEARRKSEGMT
-168 QSREELVRQEKAAQA
+168 KSKAELVRQEKAAQA
-183 AVERAKQAF
+183 AAESAKLAF
-192 QRDAQALGE
+192 DRNAQALND
-201 ARIKTGNL
+201 ARVKTGYMN
-209 STSTAE
+209 TSTAE
-215 LTRREKELS
+215 LTRREKEL
-224 EAAEKAAAN
+224 AAAYEKTAAK
-233 MKKIAEINGKIEK
+233 MKKIAELNGKIEK
-246 MNDRISKMESVR
+246 MNDRISKVESAR

-264 MAVGSAAV
+264 MAVGTALV
-272 GIALKATVGPYI
+272 GGALTATVGPYM

-298 FTDDGLKQFDAQIAH
+298 FTDEGLKQFDAQIAH

-428 TVIGSGRSSEEATTG
+428 TVIGSGRSSEDATTG
-443 IKAFMNALGK
+443 IKAFMSALGK

-490 LQTIRD
+490 LQAIRD

-530 TNFDKVADKANYAS
+530 TNFDKVAEKANYAG

-622 IALNGLMFGVTSVIG
+622 IALNGLMFGATSVIG
-637 PFLKLGK
+637 PILKLGK
-644 GILLLKK
+644 GILWLRK
-651 GFVFLRGAKGA
+651 GFVFLRGAQAA
-662 GGAPGM
+662 GGAPGL
-668 FARMKGALVKLSGA
+668 FARMKGALV
-682 FKSFGTTAVGAFKKI
+682 
-697 GPFMKATGGKL
+697 
-708 AGMAAKVGPAMSNIG
+708 N
-723 GKISAL
+723 
-729 WGKVGPVAANIGG
+729 
-742 KISAL
+742 
-747 WGKAGPVVM
+747 
-756 RLGGAIKTFGSVA
+756 LGGAIKTFGSASVGA
-769 GGAFLKL
+769 LTKIGSGIKAAGIAVGGAFLKL
-776 GGAIKAFGGAA
+776 GGALKTFGIAA
-787 IAIIKAV
+787 VAIIKAI
-794 GVACMTNPII
+794 GVAAMTNPMI
-804 LIIAAIIA
+804 LIIAAIVA

-818 YLIIKYWDQIKAAW
+818 YLIIKYWDKIKAAW
-832 QVCVDAFAAG
+832 RVCVDAFVAG
-842 LAYWADAFSS
+842 LAWWADAFSS
-852 AWEWIKSGWNALVA
+852 AWEWIKAGWGALVA
-866 WFSSAWDAFSSWF
+866 WFSSAWDSFSSWF
-879 GDVWNSLVDTLGGVW
+879 GDAWNSLVETLGGIW

-925 VSEKIDAVKNVGSN
+925 VSEKVDAVKNLGSN

-988 KLESMIGGGSDGGV
+988 KLESMIGVGGDGGI
-1002 VVNFAPSITVSGGGD
+1002 VVNFAPSITVSGGDD

-1025 LAEGQANLK
+1025 LSEGQANLK
-1034 RELEKLLANQRRVAY
+1034 RELEKLLANQRRVSY